1 MGSKNITGRSYVKA
15 DHDFWAD
22 MSFSVWEESTS
33 VENNTSRIKYEFY
46 ASQRTG
52 FSFTGTT
59 RNPAGRVVV
68 NINGRDV
75 DSANIGLMSYGTG
88 SCGKTGYVNVPHNAD
103 GTKEM
108 SFSIRMDEVT
118 GNYSGDT
125 WKYGSASVS
134 STLWLASIPRASSI
148 SVTSGSGTKPGA
160 GSINLSISRASSS
173 FTHTVIWEF
182 SGLTGTVGTGIGTS
196 CSFSVPLSFIEKHP
210 SSDNGIRFVCKT
222 YNNGTEIGSSSCAAT
237 IGHYLP
243 SSISNYTSNIIC
255 NGTNTIDVTISRGHS
270 SFVHDVEWIFGSH
283 KYKKTNQGTSSSY
296 APPTS
301 WLDAIPS
308 ANSGIGSVV
317 VTTYYKTTK
326 IGSVT
331 SPNFTLNV
339 PDYTPTLGSVTVDKI
354 QPDSMNTWDIF
365 VQNKSNAKFTFN
377 NAATSYYA
385 TIKQYTIEIDG
396 VTISSDTNIVR
407 TKRLP
412 TAGTVNYTAK
422 IYDSRNRSFSLTGSI
437 EVQALVIPKLI
448 SEDISR
454 YNGTAK
460 DDDGEQLYFNVS
472 FSYESY
478 NNLNSTT
485 NKIYIRPSV
494 ATDYTEYGTF
504 QNGTTLIISD
514 YTFSMTESYDIKIV
528 VIDTLGNKLEH
539 IFNLSVS
546 YAIIDISNTGNG
558 IGLLTMSKMDGYI
571 ELGGKVYA
579 YDDIIGKTSLKI
591 NSNQSTFISVS
602 VKDSKTPMFESG
614 SMGNFMQTLTL
625 TNDYASWFNNKA
637 LNTSYI
643 KLSQDGSDSSITVGN
658 SSSFSEL
665 SPTKLQTGYIIADS
679 CDSENGA
686 ILSTNADNEGWKC
699 VRLYRNG
706 YKVLYG
712 ISAGHNPAIEK
723 YTPTGTTWESRLEL
737 KHDCLQYYTVANPS
751 NPNNKVRL
759 DVTVADADNHGG
771 IRIGQH
777 TNYLKWLR
785 NSEEIQVRNDADNAY
800 SKITASAFVNGS
812 KKKFKENIEDV
823 NDDIINNIVMDNDI
837 KKYNLISEREEIER
851 IEQEA
856 EEQGIILDLDQ
867 LRINEKAGLIL
878 EDLTD
883 EAKQMLNPERTEG
896 IDIYAMISLLWRHNQ
911 IQQNKIDCLEAKLD
925 MLSYQINNI

>member
-33 VENNTSRIKYEFY
+33 VENNTSRIKYEFF

-68 NINGRDV
+68 NINGKDV

-88 SCGKTGYVNVPHNAD
+88 SCGKTGYVNVPHNSD

-118 GNYSGDT
+118 GNYAGDT
-125 WKYGSASVS
+125 WKYGAASVS

-160 GSINLSISRASSS
+160 GSIKLSISRASSS
-173 FTHTVIWEF
+173 FTHTVTW
-182 SGLTGTVGTGIGTS
+182 SYHDLTGTVGTGIGTS
-196 CSFSVPLSFIEKHP
+196 ATWDVPLSFIEKSP
-210 SSDNGIRFVCKT
+210 SADTWMTFICKT
-222 YNNGTEIGSSSCAAT
+222 YNGSTEIGSSSCTAN
-237 IGHYLP
+237 IGHYSP

-270 SFVHDVEWIFGSH
+270 SFVHDVEWFFGSH

-301 WLDAIPS
+301 WLDVISS

-354 QPDSMNTWDIF
+354 QPDSMRTWGIF

-396 VTISSDTNIVR
+396 MTISSNTNIVQ
-407 TKRLP
+407 TKQLS

-422 IYDSRNRSFSLTGSI
+422 IYDSRNRSVSLTGSI
-437 EVQALVIPKLI
+437 DVRALVIPKLV

-494 ATDYTEYGTF
+494 ATNFTEYGTF

-514 YTFSMTESYDIKIV
+514 YTFSMIESYDIKIV

-591 NSNQSTFISVS
+591 NSNQSTFISAS
-602 VKDSKTPMFESG
+602 VKDSKIPMFESG

-625 TNDYASWFNNKA
+625 TNDYANWNSDKP
-637 LNTSYI
+637 LSTSYI
-643 KLSQDGSDSSITVGN
+643 KLFQNGSDVSITVETNGSRSILTHDTLHSN
-658 SSSFSEL
+658 YVNVGGHITVS
-665 SPTKLQTGYIIADS
+665 G
-679 CDSENGA
+679 CDEKNGA
-686 ILSTNADNEGWKC
+686 ILSTNSDNQGWKSI
-699 VRLYRNG
+699 RLYRNNFRA
-706 YKVLYG
+706 LYG
-712 ISAGHNPAIEK
+712 ISANGSPCIERHRPNEEAFNTRFEINDTDINFWATDGPGFKAIIK
-723 YTPTGTTWESRLEL
+723 
-737 KHDCLQYYTVANPS
+737 
-751 NPNNKVRL
+751 
-759 DVTVADADNHGG
+759 DNDGHGG
-771 IRIGQH
+771 IRIGQR

-785 NSEEIQVRNDADNAY
+785 NNEEIQVRNNADNAY

-851 IEQEA
+851 LEQEA
-856 EEQGIILDLDQ
+856 EEQGIILDPDQ

-883 EAKQMLNPERTEG
+883 EAKLILNPERTEG
-896 IDIYAMISLLWRHNQ
+896 IDLYTMVSLLWRHNQ

-925 MLSYQINNI
+925 MLSYQINNL

>member
-33 VENNTSRIKYEFY
+33 VENNTSRIKYEFF

-59 RNPAGRVVV
+59 RNPAGRIVV
-68 NINGRDV
+68 NINGKDV
-75 DSANIGLMSYGTG
+75 DSANIGFISYGTG

-125 WKYGSASVS
+125 WKYGAASVS
-134 STLWLASIPRASSI
+134 STLWLATIPRASSI

-173 FTHTVIWEF
+173 FTHTVTWEF

-196 CSFSVPLSFIEKHP
+196 CSFSVPLNFIEKQP

-270 SFVHDVEWIFGSH
+270 SFVHDVEWFFGSH

-301 WLDAIPS
+301 WLDAISS

-354 QPDSMNTWDIF
+354 QPDSMRTWDIF

-377 NAATSYYA
+377 NAATSCYA
-385 TIKQYTIEIDG
+385 TIKQYTIEING
-396 VTISSDTNIVR
+396 MTISSDTNIVQ
-407 TKRLP
+407 TKQLS
-412 TAGTVNYTAK
+412 TAGTVTYTAK
-422 IYDSRNRSFSLTGSI
+422 IYDSRNRSVSLTGSI
-437 EVQALVIPKLI
+437 DVQALVIPKLI

-485 NKIYIRPSV
+485 NKIYIRPSI
-494 ATDYTEYGTF
+494 ATNFTEYGTF

-514 YTFSMTESYDIKIV
+514 YTFSMIESYDIKIV

-558 IGLLTMSKMDGYI
+558 IGLLTMSKIEGSI
-571 ELGGKVYA
+571 ELGGKLYA
-579 YDDIIGKTSLKI
+579 YEDIIGKTSLKI
-591 NSNQSTFISVS
+591 NSNQSIFISAS
-602 VKDSKTPMFESG
+602 VKDSKIPMFES
-614 SMGNFMQTLTL
+614 SSIGNFMQSLTL
-625 TNDYASWFNNKA
+625 ANDYTSWSTDKSIGG
-637 LNTSYI
+637 TYI
-643 KLSQDGSDSSITVGN
+643 KLWQNGTVSSITVGN
-658 SSSFSEL
+658 NSSNSKL
-665 SPTKLQTGYIIADS
+665 MPTNLQTGYVITNTSSRSD
-679 CDSENGA
+679 GA
-686 ILSTNADNEGWKC
+686 IISNNKDNKNWTC
-699 VRLYRNG
+699 FRLYRNG
-706 YKVLYG
+706 SQALFGINDGNPTIERWEPNANRFDTKIEVLG
-712 ISAGHNPAIEK
+712 RNLQFISSKGPAAVINI
-723 YTPTGTTWESRLEL
+723 
-737 KHDCLQYYTVANPS
+737 D
-751 NPNNKVRL
+751 
-759 DVTVADADNHGG
+759 DNSGHGG
-771 IRIGQH
+771 VKIGPS
-777 TNYLKWLR
+777 YLKWLR
-785 NSEEIQVRNDADNAY
+785 NSEEIQVRNNADNAY

-823 NDDIINNIVMDNDI
+823 NDDVINNIVMDNDI

-856 EEQGIILDLDQ
+856 EEQGIILDPDQ

-883 EAKQMLNPERTEG
+883 EAKLILNPERTEG
-896 IDIYAMISLLWRHNQ
+896 IDMYAMISLLWRHNQ

-925 MLSYQINNI
+925 MLVYQINNL

>member
-1 MGSKNITGRSYVKA
+1 MGSKNISGRSYVKA

-68 NINGRDV
+68 NINGKDV
-75 DSANIGLMSYGTG
+75 DSANIGLISYGTG

-125 WKYGSASVS
+125 WKYGAASVS
-134 STLWLASIPRASSI
+134 STLWLVWIPRASSI

-173 FTHTVIWEF
+173 FTHTVTWEF

-196 CSFSVPLSFIEKHP
+196 CSFSVPLSFIEKQP

-255 NGTNTIDVTISRGHS
+255 NGTNAIDVTISRGHS

-301 WLDAIPS
+301 WLDAISS

-354 QPDSMNTWDIF
+354 QPDGMNTWDIF

-377 NAATSYYA
+377 NAASSYYA
-385 TIKQYTIEIDG
+385 TIKQYSIEIDG
-396 VTISSDTNIVR
+396 MTISSDTNIVQ

-412 TAGTVNYTAK
+412 TAGTIKYTAK
-422 IYDSRNRSFSLTGSI
+422 IYDSRNRYVSLTGSI
-437 EVQALVIPKLI
+437 EVQALVIPKLV

-494 ATDYTEYGTF
+494 ATNFTEYGTF

-514 YTFSMTESYDIKIV
+514 YTFSMIESYDIKIV

-558 IGLLTMSKMDGYI
+558 IGLLTMSKIEGSI
-571 ELGGKVYA
+571 ELGGNLYA
-579 YDDIIGKTSLKI
+579 YEDIIGEKSIKI
-591 NSNQSTFISVS
+591 QPDKNSKI
-602 VKDSKTPMFESG
+602 PMFES
-614 SMGNFMQTLTL
+614 SSIGNFMQSLTL
-625 TNDYASWFNNKA
+625 ANDYTSWSTGKSIGG
-637 LNTSYI
+637 TYI
-643 KLSQDGSDSSITVGN
+643 KLWQNGTVSSITVGN
-658 SSSFSEL
+658 NSSNSKL
-665 SPTKLQTGYIIADS
+665 MPTNLQTGYVMTNTSSRSD
-679 CDSENGA
+679 GA
-686 ILSTNADNEGWKC
+686 IISNNKDNTNWTC
-699 VRLYRNG
+699 FRLYRNQSQALFGINDGNPTIERWKPNETRFNTKIELLENNFQYISSNG
-706 YKVLYG
+706 YAAVIK
-712 ISAGHNPAIEK
+712 INDS
-723 YTPTGTTWESRLEL
+723 
-737 KHDCLQYYTVANPS
+737 
-751 NPNNKVRL
+751 
-759 DVTVADADNHGG
+759 DNHGG
-771 IRIGQH
+771 IKIGNS
-777 TNYLKWLR
+777 TAYLKWLR
-785 NSEEIQVRNDADNAY
+785 NIEQIQVRNNADNAY
-800 SKITASAFVNGS
+800 VSIAAGGFVNGS
-812 KKKFKENIEDV
+812 KKKFKENIEDI
-823 NDDIINNIVMDNDI
+823 DDAIINNIVMDNDI
-837 KKYNLISEREEIER
+837 KKYNLISEREEVER
-851 IEQEA
+851 IEKEA
-856 EEQGIILDLDQ
+856 EDKGIILDPDQ
-867 LRINEKAGLIL
+867 LRVSEKAGLML
-878 EDLTD
+878 EDLTV
-883 EAKQMLNPERTEG
+883 EANNILHPERTEG
-896 IDIYAMISLLWRHNQ
+896 IDMYAMISLLWRHNQ

-925 MLSYQINNI
+925 MITYQINNL

>member
-1 MGSKNITGRSYVKA
+1 MGSKNISGRSYVKA

-59 RNPAGRVVV
+59 RNPAGRIVV

-75 DSANIGLMSYGTG
+75 DSANIGFISYGTG
-88 SCGKTGYVNVPHNAD
+88 SCGKTGYVDVPHNAD

-125 WKYGSASVS
+125 WKYGAASVS
-134 STLWLASIPRASSI
+134 STLWLATIPRASSI

-173 FTHTVIWEF
+173 FTHTVTWEF

-196 CSFSVPLSFIEKHP
+196 CSFSVPLSFIEKQP

-237 IGHYLP
+237 IGHYSP
-243 SSISNYTSNIIC
+243 SSIMNYTSNIIC
-255 NGTNTIDVTISRGHS
+255 DGTNAIDVTISRGHS

-301 WLDAIPS
+301 WLDVISS

-339 PDYTPTLGSVTVDKI
+339 PDYTPTLESVTIDKI
-354 QPDSMNTWDIF
+354 QPDGMNAWDIF

-377 NAATSYYA
+377 NAASSYYA
-385 TIKQYTIEIDG
+385 TIKLYSIEIDG
-396 VTISSDTNIVR
+396 MTISSDTNIVQ

-412 TAGTVNYTAK
+412 TAGTIKYTAK
-422 IYDSRNRSFSLTGSI
+422 IYDSRNRYVSLTGSI
-437 EVQALVIPKLI
+437 EVQALVIPKLV

-494 ATDYTEYGTF
+494 ATNFTEYGTF

-514 YTFSMTESYDIKIV
+514 YTFSMIESYDIKIV

-558 IGLLTMSKMDGYI
+558 IGLLTMSKIEGSI
-571 ELGGKVYA
+571 ELGGKLYA
-579 YDDIIGKTSLKI
+579 YEDIIGEKSIKI
-591 NSNQSTFISVS
+591 QPDKNSKI
-602 VKDSKTPMFESG
+602 PMFES
-614 SMGNFMQTLTL
+614 SSIGNFMQSLTL
-625 TNDYASWFNNKA
+625 ANDYTSWSTGKSIGG
-637 LNTSYI
+637 TYI
-643 KLSQDGSDSSITVGN
+643 KLWQNGTVSSITVGN
-658 SSSFSEL
+658 NSSNSKL
-665 SPTKLQTGYIIADS
+665 MPTNLQTGYVMTNTSSRSD
-679 CDSENGA
+679 GA
-686 ILSTNADNEGWKC
+686 IVSNNKDNTNWTC
-699 VRLYRNG
+699 FRLYRNQSQA
-706 YKVLYG
+706 LFG
-712 ISAGHNPAIEK
+712 INDGNPTIERWK
-723 YTPTGTTWESRLEL
+723 PNENRFNTKIELLENN
-737 KHDCLQYYTVANPS
+737 LQYISS
-751 NPNNKVRL
+751 NGYAAVIKIN
-759 DVTVADADNHGG
+759 DSDNHGG
-771 IRIGQH
+771 IKIGNS
-777 TNYLKWLR
+777 TAYLKWLR
-785 NSEEIQVRNDADNAY
+785 NIEQIQVRNNADNAY
-800 SKITASAFVNGS
+800 VSIAAGGFVNGS
-812 KKKFKENIEDV
+812 KKKFKENIEDI
-823 NDDIINNIVMDNDI
+823 DDAIINNIVMDNDI
-837 KKYNLISEREEIER
+837 KKYNLISEREEVER
-851 IEQEA
+851 IEKEA
-856 EEQGIILDLDQ
+856 EDKGIILDPDQ
-867 LRINEKAGLIL
+867 LRVSEKAGLML
-878 EDLTD
+878 EDLTV
-883 EAKQMLNPERTEG
+883 EANNILHPERTEG
-896 IDIYAMISLLWRHNQ
+896 IDMYAMISLLWRHNQ

-925 MLSYQINNI
+925 MITYQINNL

>member
-15 DHDFWAD
+15 DNDFWAD
-22 MSFSVWEESTS
+22 MSFSVWEESAS

-68 NINGRDV
+68 NINGSDV
-75 DSANIGLMSYGTG
+75 DSADIGFISYGTG

-125 WKYGSASVS
+125 WKYGAASVS
-134 STLWLASIPRASSI
+134 STLWLATIPRASSI

-173 FTHTVIWEF
+173 FTHTVTWEF

-196 CSFSVPLSFIEKHP
+196 CSFSVPLDFIEKQP
-210 SSDNGIRFVCKT
+210 SSDNGIRFICKT

-237 IGHYLP
+237 IGHYQP

-270 SFVHDVEWIFGSH
+270 SFVHDVEWVFGSH

-301 WLDAIPS
+301 WLDVISS

-339 PDYTPTLGSVTVDKI
+339 PNYTPTLESVTVDKI
-354 QPDSMNTWDIF
+354 QPDSMSTWDIF

-377 NAATSYYA
+377 NAASSYYA
-385 TIKQYTIEIDG
+385 TIKQYSIEIDG
-396 VTISSDTNIVR
+396 MTISSDTNIVQ

-412 TAGTVNYTAK
+412 TAGTIKYTAK
-422 IYDSRNRSFSLTGSI
+422 IYDSRNRSFLLTGSI
-437 EVQALVIPKLI
+437 EVQALVIPKLV

-472 FSYESY
+472 FSYETY

-494 ATDYTEYGTF
+494 ATNFTEYGTF

-514 YTFSMTESYDIKIV
+514 YTFSMIESYDIKIV

-558 IGLLTMSKMDGYI
+558 IGLLTMSKIEGSI
-571 ELGGKVYA
+571 ELGGNLYA
-579 YDDIIGKTSLKI
+579 YEDIIGEKSIKI
-591 NSNQSTFISVS
+591 QPDKNSKI
-602 VKDSKTPMFESG
+602 PMFES
-614 SMGNFMQTLTL
+614 SSIGNFMQSLTL
-625 TNDYASWFNNKA
+625 ANDYTSWSTGKSIGG
-637 LNTSYI
+637 TYI
-643 KLSQDGSDSSITVGN
+643 KLWQNGTVSSITVGN
-658 SSSFSEL
+658 NSSNSKL
-665 SPTKLQTGYIIADS
+665 MPTNLQTGYVMTNTSSRSD
-679 CDSENGA
+679 GA
-686 ILSTNADNEGWKC
+686 IISNNKDNTNWTC
-699 VRLYRNG
+699 FRLYRNG
-706 YKVLYG
+706 SQALFGINDGNPTIERWKPNETRFNTKIELLENNFQYISSNGYAAVIKVND
-712 ISAGHNPAIEK
+712 S
-723 YTPTGTTWESRLEL
+723 
-737 KHDCLQYYTVANPS
+737 
-751 NPNNKVRL
+751 
-759 DVTVADADNHGG
+759 DNHGG
-771 IRIGQH
+771 IKIGNS
-777 TNYLKWLR
+777 TAYLKWLR
-785 NSEEIQVRNDADNAY
+785 NIEQIQVRNNADNAY
-800 SKITASAFVNGS
+800 VSIAAGGFVNGS
-812 KKKFKENIEDV
+812 KKKFKENIEDI
-823 NDDIINNIVMDNDI
+823 DDAIINNIVMDNDI
-837 KKYNLISEREEIER
+837 KKYNLISEREEVER
-851 IEQEA
+851 IEKEA
-856 EEQGIILDLDQ
+856 EDKGIILDPDQ
-867 LRINEKAGLIL
+867 LRVSEKAGLML
-878 EDLTD
+878 EDLTV
-883 EAKQMLNPERTEG
+883 EANNILHPERTEG
-896 IDIYAMISLLWRHNQ
+896 IDMYAMISLLWRHNQ

-925 MLSYQINNI
+925 MLVYQINNL

>member
-1 MGSKNITGRSYVKA
+1 MGSKNISGRSYVKA

-52 FSFTGTT
+52 FSFTGTS

-68 NINGRDV
+68 NINGSDV
-75 DSANIGLMSYGTG
+75 DSANIGLISYGTG
-88 SCGKTGYVNVPHNAD
+88 DCYKQGYVNVPHNAD

-125 WKYGSASVS
+125 WKYGAASVS
-134 STLWLASIPRASSI
+134 STLWLATIPRASSI

-160 GSINLSISRASSS
+160 GSINLSISRASSA
-173 FTHTVIWEF
+173 FTHTVTW
-182 SGLTGTVGTGIGTS
+182 SYHDLTGTVGTGIGTS
-196 CSFSVPLSFIEKHP
+196 ATWDVPLSFIEKSP
-210 SSDNGIRFVCKT
+210 SADSWITFVCKT
-222 YNNGTEIGSSSCAAT
+222 YSNGTEIGSSSCTAN

-255 NGTNTIDVTISRGHS
+255 NGTNAIDVTISRGHS
-270 SFVHDVEWIFGSH
+270 SFVHDVEWVFGSH

-301 WLDAIPS
+301 WLDVISS

-339 PDYTPTLGSVTVDKI
+339 PDYTPTLGSITVDKI

-377 NAATSYYA
+377 NAKTSYYA
-385 TIKQYTIEIDG
+385 TIKQYSIEIDG
-396 VTISSDTNIVR
+396 MTISSNTNIVQ

-412 TAGTVNYTAK
+412 TAGAIKYTAK
-422 IYDSRNRSFSLTGSI
+422 IYDSRNRYVSLTGSI
-437 EVQALVIPKLI
+437 EVQALVIPKLV

-494 ATDYTEYGTF
+494 ATNFTEYGTF

-514 YTFSMTESYDIKIV
+514 YTFSMIESYDIKIV

-558 IGLLTMSKMDGYI
+558 IGLLTMSKIDGSI
-571 ELGGKVYA
+571 ELGGKLYA
-579 YDDIIGKTSLKI
+579 YEDIIGETSIKI
-591 NSNQSTFISVS
+591 QPDKNI
-602 VKDSKTPMFESG
+602 KMPMFES
-614 SMGNFMQTLTL
+614 SSIGNFMQSLTL
-625 TNDYASWFNNKA
+625 ANDYTSWSTGKSIGG
-637 LNTSYI
+637 TYI
-643 KLSQDGSDSSITVGN
+643 KLWQNGTVSSITVGN
-658 SSSFSEL
+658 NSSNSKL
-665 SPTKLQTGYIIADS
+665 MPTNLQTGYVMTNTSSRSD
-679 CDSENGA
+679 GA
-686 ILSTNADNEGWKC
+686 IISNNKDNKNWTC
-699 VRLYRNG
+699 FRLYRNG
-706 YKVLYG
+706 SQALFG
-712 ISAGHNPAIEK
+712 INEGNPTVEKWKPNANGFDTKIELLENNLQFISSKGYSAIIKIND
-723 YTPTGTTWESRLEL
+723 S
-737 KHDCLQYYTVANPS
+737 
-751 NPNNKVRL
+751 
-759 DVTVADADNHGG
+759 DNHGG
-771 IRIGQH
+771 IKIGNS
-777 TNYLKWLR
+777 TAYLKWLR
-785 NSEEIQVRNDADNAY
+785 NIEQIQVRNNADNAY
-800 SKITASAFVNGS
+800 VSIAAGGFVNGS
-812 KKKFKENIEDV
+812 KKKFKENIEDI
-823 NDDIINNIVMDNDI
+823 DDSIINNIVMDNDI
-837 KKYNLISEREEIER
+837 KKYNLISEREEVER
-851 IEQEA
+851 IEKEA
-856 EEQGIILDLDQ
+856 EDKGIILDPDQ
-867 LRINEKAGLIL
+867 LRVSEKAGLML
-878 EDLTD
+878 EDLTV
-883 EAKQMLNPERTEG
+883 EANNILHPERTEG
-896 IDIYAMISLLWRHNQ
+896 IDMYAMISLLWRHNQ

-925 MLSYQINNI
+925 MITYQINNL

>member
-1 MGSKNITGRSYVKA
+1 MGSKNISGRSYVKA

-68 NINGRDV
+68 NINGSDV
-75 DSANIGLMSYGTG
+75 DSADIGFISYGTG

-125 WKYGSASVS
+125 WKYGAASVS
-134 STLWLASIPRASSI
+134 STLWLATIPRASSI

-173 FTHTVIWEF
+173 FTHTVTWEF

-196 CSFSVPLSFIEKHP
+196 CSFSVPLSFIEKQP

-243 SSISNYTSNIIC
+243 SSITNYTSNIIC

-270 SFVHDVEWIFGSH
+270 SFVHDVEWVFGSH
-283 KYKKTNQGTSSSY
+283 KYKKTNQETSSSY

-301 WLDAIPS
+301 WLDAISS

-354 QPDSMNTWDIF
+354 QPDSMSTWDIF

-377 NAATSYYA
+377 NAKTSYYA
-385 TIKQYTIEIDG
+385 TIKQYSIEIDG
-396 VTISSDTNIVR
+396 MTISSDTNIVR

-412 TAGTVNYTAK
+412 TAGTIKYTAK
-422 IYDSRNRSFSLTGSI
+422 IYDSRNRYVSLTGSI
-437 EVQALVIPKLI
+437 EVQALVIPKLV

-494 ATDYTEYGTF
+494 ATNFTEYGTF

-514 YTFSMTESYDIKIV
+514 YTFSMIESYDIKIV

-558 IGLLTMSKMDGYI
+558 IGLLTMSKIDGSI
-571 ELGGKVYA
+571 ELGGNLYA
-579 YDDIIGKTSLKI
+579 YEDIIGEKSIKI
-591 NSNQSTFISVS
+591 QPDKNSKI
-602 VKDSKTPMFESG
+602 PMFES
-614 SMGNFMQTLTL
+614 SSIGNFMQSLTL
-625 TNDYASWFNNKA
+625 ANDYTSWSTGKSIGG
-637 LNTSYI
+637 TYI
-643 KLSQDGSDSSITVGN
+643 KLWQNGTVSSITVGN
-658 SSSFSEL
+658 SSSNSKL
-665 SPTKLQTGYIIADS
+665 MPTNLQTGYVTTISSSRSD
-679 CDSENGA
+679 GA
-686 ILSTNADNEGWKC
+686 IISNNKDNTNWTC
-699 VRLYRNG
+699 FRLYRNQSQALFGINDGNPTIERWKPNENRFNTKIELLENDFQYISSNG
-706 YKVLYG
+706 YAAVIK
-712 ISAGHNPAIEK
+712 INDS
-723 YTPTGTTWESRLEL
+723 
-737 KHDCLQYYTVANPS
+737 
-751 NPNNKVRL
+751 
-759 DVTVADADNHGG
+759 DNHGG
-771 IRIGQH
+771 IKIGNS
-777 TNYLKWLR
+777 TAYLKWLR
-785 NSEEIQVRNDADNAY
+785 NIEQIQVRNNADNAY
-800 SKITASAFVNGS
+800 VSIAAGGFVNGS
-812 KKKFKENIEDV
+812 KKKFKENIEDI
-823 NDDIINNIVMDNDI
+823 DDTIINNIVMDNDI
-837 KKYNLISEREEIER
+837 KKYNLISEREEVER
-851 IEQEA
+851 IEKEA
-856 EEQGIILDLDQ
+856 EDKGIILDPDQ
-867 LRINEKAGLIL
+867 LRVSEKAGLML
-878 EDLTD
+878 EDLTV
-883 EAKQMLNPERTEG
+883 EANNILHPERTEG
-896 IDIYAMISLLWRHNQ
+896 IDMYAMISLLWRHNQ

-925 MLSYQINNI
+925 MITYQINNL

>member
-1 MGSKNITGRSYVKA
+1 MGSKNISGRSYVKA

-68 NINGRDV
+68 NINGKDV
-75 DSANIGLMSYGTG
+75 DSADIGFISYGTG

-125 WKYGSASVS
+125 WKYGAASVS
-134 STLWLASIPRASSI
+134 STLWLATIPRASSI

-173 FTHTVIWEF
+173 FTHTVTWEF

-196 CSFSVPLSFIEKHP
+196 CSFSVPLDFIEKQP

-243 SSISNYTSNIIC
+243 SSITNYTSNIIC
-255 NGTNTIDVTISRGHS
+255 DGTNAIDVSISRGHS
-270 SFVHDVEWIFGSH
+270 SFIHDVEWIFGSH

-301 WLDAIPS
+301 WLDVISS

-339 PDYTPTLGSVTVDKI
+339 PDYTPTLESVTVDKL
-354 QPDSMNTWDIF
+354 QPDSMSTWDIF

-377 NAATSYYA
+377 NAASSYYA
-385 TIKQYTIEIDG
+385 TIKQYSIEIDG
-396 VTISSDTNIVR
+396 MTISSDTNIVQ
-407 TKRLP
+407 TKRLS
-412 TAGTVNYTAK
+412 TAGTIKYTAK
-422 IYDSRNRSFSLTGSI
+422 IYDSRNRYVSLTGSI
-437 EVQALVIPKLI
+437 EVQALVIPKLV

-472 FSYESY
+472 FSYETY

-494 ATDYTEYGTF
+494 ATNFTEYGTF
-504 QNGTTLIISD
+504 QNGITLIISD
-514 YTFSMTESYDIKIV
+514 YTFSMIESYDIKIV

-558 IGLLTMSKMDGYI
+558 IGLLTMSKIEGSI
-571 ELGGKVYA
+571 ELGGNLYA
-579 YDDIIGKTSLKI
+579 YEDIIGEKSIKI
-591 NSNQSTFISVS
+591 QPDKNSKI
-602 VKDSKTPMFESG
+602 PMLES
-614 SMGNFMQTLTL
+614 SSIGNFMQSLTL
-625 TNDYASWFNNKA
+625 ANDYTSWSTGKSIGG
-637 LNTSYI
+637 TYI
-643 KLSQDGSDSSITVGN
+643 KLWQNGTVSSITVGN
-658 SSSFSEL
+658 NSSNSKL
-665 SPTKLQTGYIIADS
+665 MPTNLQTGYVMTNTSSRSD
-679 CDSENGA
+679 GA
-686 ILSTNADNEGWKC
+686 IISNNKDNTNWTC
-699 VRLYRNG
+699 FRLYRNQSQALFGINDGNPTIERWKPNETRFNTKIELLENNFQYISSNG
-706 YKVLYG
+706 YAAVIKVND
-712 ISAGHNPAIEK
+712 S
-723 YTPTGTTWESRLEL
+723 
-737 KHDCLQYYTVANPS
+737 
-751 NPNNKVRL
+751 
-759 DVTVADADNHGG
+759 DNHGG
-771 IRIGQH
+771 IKIGNS
-777 TNYLKWLR
+777 TAYLKWLR
-785 NSEEIQVRNDADNAY
+785 NIEQIQVRNNADNAY
-800 SKITASAFVNGS
+800 VSIAAGGFVNGS
-812 KKKFKENIEDV
+812 KKKFKENIEDI
-823 NDDIINNIVMDNDI
+823 DDAIINNIVMDNDI
-837 KKYNLISEREEIER
+837 KKYNLISEREEVER
-851 IEQEA
+851 IEKEA
-856 EEQGIILDLDQ
+856 EDKGIILDPDQ
-867 LRINEKAGLIL
+867 LRVSEKAGLML
-878 EDLTD
+878 EDLTV
-883 EAKQMLNPERTEG
+883 EANNILHPERTEG
-896 IDIYAMISLLWRHNQ
+896 IDMYAMISLLWRHNQ

-925 MLSYQINNI
+925 MITYQINNL

>member
-1 MGSKNITGRSYVKA
+1 MGSKNISGRSYVKA

-68 NINGRDV
+68 NINGSDV
-75 DSANIGLMSYGTG
+75 DSANIGLISYGTG
-88 SCGKTGYVNVPHNAD
+88 ECYKQGYVTVPHNSD

-125 WKYGSASVS
+125 WKYGAASVS
-134 STLWLASIPRASSI
+134 STLWLTTIPRASSI

-160 GSINLSISRASSS
+160 GSINLSISRASSA
-173 FTHTVIWEF
+173 FTHTVTW
-182 SGLTGTVGTGIGTS
+182 SYHDLTGTVGTGIGTS
-196 CSFSVPLSFIEKHP
+196 VTWDVPLSFIEKSP
-210 SSDNGIRFVCKT
+210 SADSWITFICKT
-222 YNNGTEIGSSSCAAT
+222 YSNGTEIGSSSCTAN

-301 WLDAIPS
+301 WLDVISS

-339 PDYTPTLGSVTVDKI
+339 PDYTPTLESVTVDKL
-354 QPDSMNTWDIF
+354 QPDSMSTWGIF

-377 NAATSYYA
+377 NATSSYYA
-385 TIKQYTIEIDG
+385 TIKLYSIEIDG
-396 VTISSDTNIVR
+396 MTISSDTNIVQ

-412 TAGTVNYTAK
+412 TAGTIKYTAK
-422 IYDSRNRSFSLTGSI
+422 IYDSRNRYVSLTGSI
-437 EVQALVIPKLI
+437 EVQALVIPKLV

-494 ATDYTEYGTF
+494 ATNFTEYGTF

-514 YTFSMTESYDIKIV
+514 YTFSMIESYDIKIV

-558 IGLLTMSKMDGYI
+558 IGLLTMSKIEGSI
-571 ELGGKVYA
+571 ELGGKLYA
-579 YDDIIGKTSLKI
+579 YEDMIGEKSIKI
-591 NSNQSTFISVS
+591 QPDKNSKI
-602 VKDSKTPMFESG
+602 PMFES
-614 SMGNFMQTLTL
+614 SSIGNFMQSLTL
-625 TNDYASWFNNKA
+625 ANDYTSWSTGKSIGG
-637 LNTSYI
+637 TYI
-643 KLSQDGSDSSITVGN
+643 KLWQNGTVSSITVGN
-658 SSSFSEL
+658 SSSNSKL
-665 SPTKLQTGYIIADS
+665 MPTNLQTGYVMTNTSSRSD
-679 CDSENGA
+679 GA
-686 ILSTNADNEGWKC
+686 IISNNKDNKNWTC
-699 VRLYRNG
+699 FRLYRNG
-706 YKVLYG
+706 SQALFG
-712 ISAGHNPAIEK
+712 INEGNPTVEKWKPNANRFDTKIEL
-723 YTPTGTTWESRLEL
+723 LENN
-737 KHDCLQYYTVANPS
+737 LQYISS
-751 NPNNKVRL
+751 NGYSAI
-759 DVTVADADNHGG
+759 VTINDSSGNGG
-771 IRIGQH
+771 IKIGNS
-777 TNYLKWLR
+777 TVYLKWLR
-785 NSEEIQVRNDADNAY
+785 NSEEIQVRNNADTAY

-823 NDDIINNIVMDNDI
+823 NDDVINNIVMDNDI

-851 IEQEA
+851 LEQEA
-856 EEQGIILDLDQ
+856 EEQGIILDPDQ

-883 EAKQMLNPERTEG
+883 EAKLILNPERTEG
-896 IDIYAMISLLWRHNQ
+896 IDLYTMISLLWRHNQ

-925 MLSYQINNI
+925 MLSYQINIL

>member
-1 MGSKNITGRSYVKA
+1 MGSKNISGRSYVKA

-68 NINGRDV
+68 NINGKDV
-75 DSANIGLMSYGTG
+75 DSADIGFISYGTG

-125 WKYGSASVS
+125 WKYGAASVS
-134 STLWLASIPRASSI
+134 STLWLATIPRASSI

-173 FTHTVIWEF
+173 FTHTVTWEF

-196 CSFSVPLSFIEKHP
+196 CSFSVPLDFIEKQP

-255 NGTNTIDVTISRGHS
+255 NGTNAIDVTISRGHS

-301 WLDAIPS
+301 WLDVISS

-339 PDYTPTLGSVTVDKI
+339 PDYTPTLESITVDKL
-354 QPDSMNTWDIF
+354 QPDSMSTWDIF

-377 NAATSYYA
+377 NATSSYYA
-385 TIKQYTIEIDG
+385 TIKQYSIEIDG
-396 VTISSDTNIVR
+396 MTISSDTNIVQ

-412 TAGTVNYTAK
+412 TAGTIKYTAK
-422 IYDSRNRSFSLTGSI
+422 IYDSRNRYVSLTGSI
-437 EVQALVIPKLI
+437 EVQALVIPKLV

-472 FSYESY
+472 FSYETY

-494 ATDYTEYGTF
+494 ATNFTEYGTF

-514 YTFSMTESYDIKIV
+514 YTFSMIESYDIKIV

-558 IGLLTMSKMDGYI
+558 IGLLTMSKIEGSI
-571 ELGGKVYA
+571 ELGGKLYA
-579 YDDIIGKTSLKI
+579 YEDMIGEKSIKI
-591 NSNQSTFISVS
+591 QPDKNSKIPT
-602 VKDSKTPMFESG
+602 FES
-614 SMGNFMQTLTL
+614 SSIGNFMQTLTL
-625 TNDYASWFNNKA
+625 ANDYTSWSTGKSIGG
-637 LNTSYI
+637 TYI
-643 KLSQDGSDSSITVGN
+643 KLWQNGTTSSITVGN
-658 SSSFSEL
+658 NSSNSRL
-665 SPTKLQTGYIIADS
+665 LPTNLQTGYVMTNTSSRSD
-679 CDSENGA
+679 GA
-686 ILSTNADNEGWKC
+686 IISNNKDNTNWTC
-699 VRLYRNG
+699 FRLYRNG
-706 YKVLYG
+706 SQALFGINDGNPTIERWKPNETRFNTKIELLENNFQYISSNGYAAVIKVND
-712 ISAGHNPAIEK
+712 S
-723 YTPTGTTWESRLEL
+723 
-737 KHDCLQYYTVANPS
+737 
-751 NPNNKVRL
+751 
-759 DVTVADADNHGG
+759 DNHGG
-771 IRIGQH
+771 IKIGNS
-777 TNYLKWLR
+777 TAYLKWLR
-785 NSEEIQVRNDADNAY
+785 NIEQIQVRNNADNAY
-800 SKITASAFVNGS
+800 VSIAAGGFVNGS
-812 KKKFKENIEDV
+812 KKKFKENIEDI
-823 NDDIINNIVMDNDI
+823 DDAIINNIVMDNDI
-837 KKYNLISEREEIER
+837 KKYNLISEREEVER
-851 IEQEA
+851 IEKEA
-856 EEQGIILDLDQ
+856 EDKGIILDPDQ
-867 LRINEKAGLIL
+867 LRVSEKAGLML
-878 EDLTD
+878 EDLTV
-883 EAKQMLNPERTEG
+883 EANNILHPERTEG
-896 IDIYAMISLLWRHNQ
+896 IDMYVMISLLWRHNQ

-925 MLSYQINNI
+925 MITYQINNL

>member
-1 MGSKNITGRSYVKA
+1 MGSKNISGRSYVKA

-68 NINGRDV
+68 NINGSDV
-75 DSANIGLMSYGTG
+75 DSANIGLISYGTG
-88 SCGKTGYVNVPHNAD
+88 DCYKQGYVNVPHNAD

-125 WKYGSASVS
+125 WKYGAASVS
-134 STLWLASIPRASSI
+134 STLWLATIPRASSI
-148 SVTSGSGTKPGA
+148 SVTSGSGTKPGG
-160 GSINLSISRASSS
+160 GSINLSISRASSA
-173 FTHTVIWEF
+173 FTHTVTW
-182 SGLTGTVGTGIGTS
+182 SYHDLTGTVGTGIGTGATWD
-196 CSFSVPLSFIEKHP
+196 VPLSFIEKSP
-210 SSDNGIRFVCKT
+210 SADSWITFVCKT
-222 YNNGTEIGSSSCAAT
+222 YSNGTEIGSSSCTAT

-243 SSISNYTSNIIC
+243 SSITNYTSNIIC
-255 NGTNTIDVTISRGHS
+255 DGTNTIDVTISRGHS
-270 SFVHDVEWIFGSH
+270 SFIHDVEWVFGSH

-301 WLDAIPS
+301 WLDVISS

-339 PDYTPTLGSVTVDKI
+339 PDYTPTLGSVTVDKL
-354 QPDSMNTWDIF
+354 QPDSMSTWDIF

-377 NAATSYYA
+377 NAKTSYYA
-385 TIKQYTIEIDG
+385 TIKQYSIEIDG
-396 VTISSDTNIVR
+396 VTLSSDTNIVQ

-412 TAGTVNYTAK
+412 KAGTIKYTAK
-422 IYDSRNRSFSLTGSI
+422 IYDSRNRYVSLTGSI
-437 EVQALVIPKLI
+437 EVQALVIPKLV

-494 ATDYTEYGTF
+494 ATNFTEYGTF

-514 YTFSMTESYDIKIV
+514 YTFSMIESYDIKIV

-558 IGLLTMSKMDGYI
+558 IGLLTMSKIDGSI
-571 ELGGKVYA
+571 ELGGKLYA
-579 YDDIIGKTSLKI
+579 YEDIIGETSIKI
-591 NSNQSTFISVS
+591 QPDKNI
-602 VKDSKTPMFESG
+602 KMPMFES
-614 SMGNFMQTLTL
+614 SSIGNFMQSLTL
-625 TNDYASWFNNKA
+625 ANDYTSWSTGKSIGG
-637 LNTSYI
+637 TYI
-643 KLSQDGSDSSITVGN
+643 KLWQNGTVSSITVGN
-658 SSSFSEL
+658 NSSNSKL
-665 SPTKLQTGYIIADS
+665 MPTNLQTGYVTTISSSRSD
-679 CDSENGA
+679 GA
-686 ILSTNADNEGWKC
+686 IISNNKDNKNWTC
-699 VRLYRNG
+699 FRLYRNG
-706 YKVLYG
+706 SQALFG
-712 ISAGHNPAIEK
+712 INEGNPTVEKWKPNANSFDTKIELLENNLQFISSKGYSAIININD
-723 YTPTGTTWESRLEL
+723 S
-737 KHDCLQYYTVANPS
+737 
-751 NPNNKVRL
+751 
-759 DVTVADADNHGG
+759 DNHGG
-771 IRIGQH
+771 IKIGNS
-777 TNYLKWLR
+777 TAYLKWLR
-785 NSEEIQVRNDADNAY
+785 NIEQIQVRNNADNAY
-800 SKITASAFVNGS
+800 VSIAAGGFVNGS
-812 KKKFKENIEDV
+812 KKKFKENIEDI
-823 NDDIINNIVMDNDI
+823 DDAIINNIVMDNDI
-837 KKYNLISEREEIER
+837 KKYNLISEREEVER
-851 IEQEA
+851 IEKEA
-856 EEQGIILDLDQ
+856 EDKGIILDPDQ
-867 LRINEKAGLIL
+867 LRVSEKAGLML
-878 EDLTD
+878 EDLTV
-883 EAKQMLNPERTEG
+883 EANNILHPERTEG
-896 IDIYAMISLLWRHNQ
+896 IDMYAMISLLWRHNQ
-911 IQQNKIDCLEAKLD
+911 IQQNKINCLEAKLD
-925 MLSYQINNI
+925 MITYQINNL

>member
-1 MGSKNITGRSYVKA
+1 MGSKNISGRSYVKA

-68 NINGRDV
+68 NINGKDV
-75 DSANIGLMSYGTG
+75 DSANIGLISYGTG

-125 WKYGSASVS
+125 WKYGAASVS
-134 STLWLASIPRASSI
+134 STLWLATIPRASSI

-173 FTHTVIWEF
+173 FTHTVTWEF

-196 CSFSVPLSFIEKHP
+196 CSFSVPLSFIEKQP

-255 NGTNTIDVTISRGHS
+255 NGTNAIDVTISRGHS

-301 WLDAIPS
+301 WLDAISS

-354 QPDSMNTWDIF
+354 QPDGMNTWDIF

-377 NAATSYYA
+377 NAASSYYA
-385 TIKQYTIEIDG
+385 TIKQYSIEIDG
-396 VTISSDTNIVR
+396 MTISSDTNIVQ

-412 TAGTVNYTAK
+412 TAGTIKYTAK
-422 IYDSRNRSFSLTGSI
+422 IYDSRNRYVSLTGSI
-437 EVQALVIPKLI
+437 EVQALVIPKLV

-494 ATDYTEYGTF
+494 ATNFTEYGTF

-514 YTFSMTESYDIKIV
+514 YTFSMIESYDIKIV

-558 IGLLTMSKMDGYI
+558 IGLLTMSKIEGSI
-571 ELGGKVYA
+571 ELGGNLYA
-579 YDDIIGKTSLKI
+579 YEDIIGEKSIKI
-591 NSNQSTFISVS
+591 QPDKNSKI
-602 VKDSKTPMFESG
+602 PMFES
-614 SMGNFMQTLTL
+614 SSIGNFMQSLTL
-625 TNDYASWFNNKA
+625 ANDYTSWSTGKSIGG
-637 LNTSYI
+637 TYI
-643 KLSQDGSDSSITVGN
+643 KLWQNGTVSSITVGN
-658 SSSFSEL
+658 NSSNSKL
-665 SPTKLQTGYIIADS
+665 MPTNLQTGYVMTNTSSRSD
-679 CDSENGA
+679 GA
-686 ILSTNADNEGWKC
+686 IISNNKDNTNWTC
-699 VRLYRNG
+699 FRLYRNQSQALFGINDGNPTIERWKPNETRFNTKIELLENNFQYISSNG
-706 YKVLYG
+706 YAAVIK
-712 ISAGHNPAIEK
+712 INDS
-723 YTPTGTTWESRLEL
+723 
-737 KHDCLQYYTVANPS
+737 
-751 NPNNKVRL
+751 
-759 DVTVADADNHGG
+759 DNHGG
-771 IRIGQH
+771 IKIGNS
-777 TNYLKWLR
+777 TAYLKWLR
-785 NSEEIQVRNDADNAY
+785 NIEQIQVRNNADNAY
-800 SKITASAFVNGS
+800 VSIAAGGFVNGS
-812 KKKFKENIEDV
+812 KKKFKENIEDI
-823 NDDIINNIVMDNDI
+823 DDAIINNIVMDNDI
-837 KKYNLISEREEIER
+837 KKYNLISEREEVER
-851 IEQEA
+851 IEKEA
-856 EEQGIILDLDQ
+856 EDKGIILDPDQ
-867 LRINEKAGLIL
+867 LRVSEKAGLML
-878 EDLTD
+878 EDLTV
-883 EAKQMLNPERTEG
+883 EANNILHPERTEG
-896 IDIYAMISLLWRHNQ
+896 IDMYAMISLLWRHNQ

-925 MLSYQINNI
+925 MITYQINNL

>member
-1 MGSKNITGRSYVKA
+1 MGSKNISGRSYVKA

-22 MSFSVWEESTS
+22 LSFSVYEESTS
-33 VENNTSRIKYEFY
+33 TENNTSRVKYEFY
-46 ASQRTG
+46 ACQRTG

-68 NINGRDV
+68 NINGSDV
-75 DSANIGLMSYGTG
+75 DSANIGLINYGTG
-88 SCGKTGYVNVPHNAD
+88 ECYKQGYVTVPHNSD

-108 SFSIRMDEVT
+108 SFSIRMDEVA
-118 GNYSGDT
+118 GNFSGDT
-125 WKYGSASVS
+125 WKYGATSVS

-148 SVTSGSGTKPGA
+148 SVTSGSGTKPGG
-160 GSINLSISRASSS
+160 GSIKLSISRASSA
-173 FTHTVIWEF
+173 FTHTVTW
-182 SGLTGTVGTGIGTS
+182 SYHDLTGTVGTGIGTS
-196 CSFSVPLSFIEKHP
+196 ATWDVPLSFIEKSP
-210 SSDNGIRFVCKT
+210 SADTWITFVCKT
-222 YNNGTEIGSSSCAAT
+222 YSNGTEIGSSSCTAN

-270 SFVHDVEWIFGSH
+270 SFVHDVEWVFGSH

-301 WLDAIPS
+301 WLDVISS

-339 PDYTPTLGSVTVDKI
+339 PNYTPTLESVTVDKI
-354 QPDSMNTWDIF
+354 QPDSMSTWDIF

-377 NAATSYYA
+377 NAASSYYA
-385 TIKQYTIEIDG
+385 TIKQYSIEIDG
-396 VTISSDTNIVR
+396 MTISSDTNIVQ

-412 TAGTVNYTAK
+412 TAGTIKYTAK
-422 IYDSRNRSFSLTGSI
+422 IYDSRNRYVSLTGSI
-437 EVQALVIPKLI
+437 EVQALVIPKLV

-494 ATDYTEYGTF
+494 ATNFTEYGTF

-514 YTFSMTESYDIKIV
+514 YTFSMIESYDIKIV

-591 NSNQSTFISVS
+591 NSNQSTFISAS

-625 TNDYASWFNNKA
+625 TNDYTSWSTGKSIGG
-637 LNTSYI
+637 SYI
-643 KLSQDGSDSSITVGN
+643 KLFQNGTVSSITVGN
-658 SSSFSEL
+658 NSSNSKL
-665 SPTKLQTGYIIADS
+665 MPTNLQTGYVTTISSSRSD
-679 CDSENGA
+679 GA
-686 ILSTNADNEGWKC
+686 IISNNKDNKNWTC
-699 VRLYRNG
+699 FRLYRNG
-706 YKVLYG
+706 SQALFGINDGNPTIERWEPNANRFDTKIEVLG
-712 ISAGHNPAIEK
+712 RNLQFISSKGPAAVINI
-723 YTPTGTTWESRLEL
+723 
-737 KHDCLQYYTVANPS
+737 D
-751 NPNNKVRL
+751 
-759 DVTVADADNHGG
+759 DNSGHGG
-771 IRIGQH
+771 VKIGPS
-777 TNYLKWLR
+777 YLKWLR
-785 NSEEIQVRNDADNAY
+785 NSEEIQVRNNADNAY

-823 NDDIINNIVMDNDI
+823 NDDVINNIVMDNDI

-856 EEQGIILDLDQ
+856 EEQGIILDPDQ

-896 IDIYAMISLLWRHNQ
+896 VDLYTMVSLLWRHNQ

-925 MLSYQINNI
+925 MLVYQINNL

>member
-1 MGSKNITGRSYVKA
+1 MGSKNISGRSYVKA

-68 NINGRDV
+68 NINGSDV
-75 DSANIGLMSYGTG
+75 DSANIGFISYGTG

-125 WKYGSASVS
+125 WKYGAASVS
-134 STLWLASIPRASSI
+134 STLWLATIPRASSI

-173 FTHTVIWEF
+173 FTHTVTWEF
-182 SGLTGTVGTGIGTS
+182 CGSTGTVGTGIGTS
-196 CSFSVPLSFIEKHP
+196 CSFSVPLDFIEKMP

-301 WLDAIPS
+301 WLDVISS

-354 QPDSMNTWDIF
+354 QPDSMSTWDIF

-377 NAATSYYA
+377 NATSSYYA
-385 TIKQYTIEIDG
+385 TIKLYSIEIDG
-396 VTISSDTNIVR
+396 MTISSDTNIVR

-412 TAGTVNYTAK
+412 TAGTIKYTAK
-422 IYDSRNRSFSLTGSI
+422 IYDSRNRYVSLTGSI
-437 EVQALVIPKLI
+437 EVQALVIPKLV

-494 ATDYTEYGTF
+494 ATNFTEYGTF

-514 YTFSMTESYDIKIV
+514 YTFSMIESYDIKIV

-558 IGLLTMSKMDGYI
+558 IGLLTMSKIEGSI
-571 ELGGKVYA
+571 ELGGKLYA
-579 YDDIIGKTSLKI
+579 YEDMIGEKSIKI
-591 NSNQSTFISVS
+591 QPDKNSKI
-602 VKDSKTPMFESG
+602 PMFES
-614 SMGNFMQTLTL
+614 SSIGNFMQSLIL
-625 TNDYASWFNNKA
+625 ANDYTSWSTGKSIGG
-637 LNTSYI
+637 TYI
-643 KLSQDGSDSSITVGN
+643 KLWQNGTVSSITVGN
-658 SSSFSEL
+658 NSSNSKL
-665 SPTKLQTGYIIADS
+665 MPTNLQTGYVITNTSSRSD
-679 CDSENGA
+679 GA
-686 ILSTNADNEGWKC
+686 IISNNEDNTNWTC
-699 VRLYRNG
+699 FRLYRNQSQALFGINGGNPTIERWKPNENRFNTKIELLENDFQYISSNG
-706 YKVLYG
+706 YAAVIKVND
-712 ISAGHNPAIEK
+712 S
-723 YTPTGTTWESRLEL
+723 
-737 KHDCLQYYTVANPS
+737 
-751 NPNNKVRL
+751 
-759 DVTVADADNHGG
+759 DNHGG
-771 IRIGQH
+771 IKIGNS
-777 TNYLKWLR
+777 TAYLKWLR
-785 NSEEIQVRNDADNAY
+785 NIEQIQVRNNADNAY
-800 SKITASAFVNGS
+800 VSIAAGGFVNGS
-812 KKKFKENIEDV
+812 KKKFKENIEDI
-823 NDDIINNIVMDNDI
+823 DDTIINSIVMDNDI
-837 KKYNLISEREEIER
+837 KKYNLISEREEVER
-851 IEQEA
+851 IEKEA
-856 EEQGIILDLDQ
+856 EDKGIILDPDQ
-867 LRINEKAGLIL
+867 LRVSEKAGLML
-878 EDLTD
+878 EDLTV
-883 EAKQMLNPERTEG
+883 EANNILHPERTEG
-896 IDIYAMISLLWRHNQ
+896 IDMYAMISLLWRHNQ

-925 MLSYQINNI
+925 MLSYQINNL

>member
-1 MGSKNITGRSYVKA
+1 MGSKNISGRSYVKA

-68 NINGRDV
+68 NINGSDV
-75 DSANIGLMSYGTG
+75 DSANIGFISYGTG
-88 SCGKTGYVNVPHNAD
+88 ECYKQGYVNVPHNAD

-125 WKYGSASVS
+125 WKYGAASVS
-134 STLWLASIPRASSI
+134 STLWLATIPRASSI

-160 GSINLSISRASSS
+160 GSINLSISRASSA
-173 FTHTVIWEF
+173 FTHTVTW
-182 SGLTGTVGTGIGTS
+182 SYHDLTGTVGTGIGTGATWD
-196 CSFSVPLSFIEKHP
+196 VPLSFIEKSP
-210 SSDNGIRFVCKT
+210 SADSWITFVCKT
-222 YNNGTEIGSSSCAAT
+222 YSNGTEIGSSSCTAN

-255 NGTNTIDVTISRGHS
+255 NGTNAIDVTISRGHS
-270 SFVHDVEWIFGSH
+270 SFVHDVEWVFGSH

-301 WLDAIPS
+301 WLDVISS

-339 PDYTPTLGSVTVDKI
+339 PDYTPTLESVTVDKL
-354 QPDSMNTWDIF
+354 QPDSMSTWGIF

-377 NAATSYYA
+377 NATSSYYA
-385 TIKQYTIEIDG
+385 TIKLYSIEIDG
-396 VTISSDTNIVR
+396 MTISSDTNIVQ

-412 TAGTVNYTAK
+412 TAGTIKYTAK
-422 IYDSRNRSFSLTGSI
+422 IYDSRNRYVSLTGSI
-437 EVQALVIPKLI
+437 EVQALVIPKLV

-494 ATDYTEYGTF
+494 ATNFTEYGTF

-514 YTFSMTESYDIKIV
+514 YTFSMIESYDIKIV

-558 IGLLTMSKMDGYI
+558 IGLLTMSKIEGSI
-571 ELGGKVYA
+571 ELGGKLYA
-579 YDDIIGKTSLKI
+579 YEDMIGEKSIKI
-591 NSNQSTFISVS
+591 QPDKNI
-602 VKDSKTPMFESG
+602 KMPMFES
-614 SMGNFMQTLTL
+614 SSIGNFMQSLTL
-625 TNDYASWFNNKA
+625 ANDYTSWSTGKSIGG
-637 LNTSYI
+637 TYI
-643 KLSQDGSDSSITVGN
+643 KLWQNGTVSSITVGN
-658 SSSFSEL
+658 NSSNSKL
-665 SPTKLQTGYIIADS
+665 MPTNLQTGYVTTISSSRSD
-679 CDSENGA
+679 GA
-686 ILSTNADNEGWKC
+686 IISNNKDNKNWTC
-699 VRLYRNG
+699 FRLYRNG
-706 YKVLYG
+706 SQALFG
-712 ISAGHNPAIEK
+712 INDGNPTVEKWKPNANGFDTKIELLENDLQFISSKGYSAVIKIND
-723 YTPTGTTWESRLEL
+723 S
-737 KHDCLQYYTVANPS
+737 
-751 NPNNKVRL
+751 
-759 DVTVADADNHGG
+759 DNHGG
-771 IRIGQH
+771 IKIGNS
-777 TNYLKWLR
+777 TAYLKWLR
-785 NSEEIQVRNDADNAY
+785 NIEQIQVRNNADNAY
-800 SKITASAFVNGS
+800 VSIAAGGFVNGS
-812 KKKFKENIEDV
+812 KKKFKENIEDI
-823 NDDIINNIVMDNDI
+823 DDAIINNIVMDNDI
-837 KKYNLISEREEIER
+837 KKYNLISEREEVER
-851 IEQEA
+851 IEKEA
-856 EEQGIILDLDQ
+856 EDKGIILDPDQ
-867 LRINEKAGLIL
+867 LRVSEKAGLML
-878 EDLTD
+878 EDLTV
-883 EAKQMLNPERTEG
+883 EANNILHPERTEG
-896 IDIYAMISLLWRHNQ
+896 IDMYAMISLLWRHNQ
-911 IQQNKIDCLEAKLD
+911 IQQNKINCLEAKLD
-925 MLSYQINNI
+925 MLSYQINIL

>member
-1 MGSKNITGRSYVKA
+1 MGSKNISGRSYVKA

-68 NINGRDV
+68 NINGSDV
-75 DSANIGLMSYGTG
+75 DSANIGLISYGTG

-125 WKYGSASVS
+125 WKYGAASVS

-173 FTHTVIWEF
+173 FTHTVTWEF

-196 CSFSVPLSFIEKHP
+196 CSFSVPLSFIEKQP

-222 YNNGTEIGSSSCAAT
+222 YNNSTEIGSSSCAAT

-255 NGTNTIDVTISRGHS
+255 NGTNAIDVTISRGHS
-270 SFVHDVEWIFGSH
+270 SFVHDVEWVFGSH
-283 KYKKTNQGTSSSY
+283 NYKKTNQETSSSY

-301 WLDAIPS
+301 WLDAISS

-339 PDYTPTLGSVTVDKI
+339 PDYTPTLESVTVDKI
-354 QPDSMNTWDIF
+354 QPVSMSTWDIF

-377 NAATSYYA
+377 NATSSYYA

-396 VTISSDTNIVR
+396 MTISSDTNIVR

-412 TAGTVNYTAK
+412 TAGTITYTAK

-437 EVQALVIPKLI
+437 EVQALVIPKLV

-472 FSYESY
+472 FSYETY

-514 YTFSMTESYDIKIV
+514 YTFSMIESYDIKIV

-558 IGLLTMSKMDGYI
+558 IGLLTMSKIDGSI
-571 ELGGKVYA
+571 ELGGKLYA
-579 YDDIIGKTSLKI
+579 YEDIIGETSIKI
-591 NSNQSTFISVS
+591 QPDKNSKI
-602 VKDSKTPMFESG
+602 PMFES
-614 SMGNFMQTLTL
+614 SSIGNFMQTLII
-625 TNDYASWFNNKA
+625 TNDYANWNSDKDPT
-637 LNTSYI
+637 TSYI
-643 KLSQDGSDSSITVGN
+643 KMFQDGSNAFISVNKSDGSTGSV
-658 SSSFSEL
+658 L
-665 SPTKLQTGYIIADS
+665 SDARLYTGYVMTNTSSRSD
-679 CDSENGA
+679 GA
-686 ILSTNADNEGWKC
+686 IISNNKDNTNWTC
-699 VRLYRNG
+699 FRLYRNG
-706 YKVLYG
+706 SQALFG
-712 ISAGHNPAIEK
+712 INEGNPTVERWNPNANRFNTKIEL
-723 YTPTGTTWESRLEL
+723 LENN
-737 KHDCLQYYTVANPS
+737 LQYISS
-751 NPNNKVRL
+751 NGYAAVININDP
-759 DVTVADADNHGG
+759 DNHGG
-771 IRIGQH
+771 IKIGNS
-777 TNYLKWLR
+777 TAYLKWLR
-785 NSEEIQVRNDADNAY
+785 NIEQIQVRNNADNAY
-800 SKITASAFVNGS
+800 VSIAAGGFVNGS
-812 KKKFKENIEDV
+812 KKKFKENIEDI
-823 NDDIINNIVMDNDI
+823 DDAIINNIVMDNDI

-851 IEQEA
+851 IEKEA
-856 EEQGIILDLDQ
+856 EEQGIILDPDQ
-867 LRINEKAGLIL
+867 LRVSEKAGLML
-878 EDLTD
+878 EDLTV
-883 EAKQMLNPERTEG
+883 EANNILHPERTEG
-896 IDIYAMISLLWRHNQ
+896 IDMYAMISLLWRHNQ

-925 MLSYQINNI
+925 MLSYQINNL

>member
-1 MGSKNITGRSYVKA
+1 MGSKNITKRSYVKA

-33 VENNTSRIKYEFY
+33 VENNTSRIKYEFF

-68 NINGRDV
+68 NINGKDV

-88 SCGKTGYVNVPHNAD
+88 SCGKTGYVNVPHNSD

-125 WKYGSASVS
+125 WKYGAASVS

-160 GSINLSISRASSS
+160 GSIKLSISRASSS
-173 FTHTVIWEF
+173 FTHTVTW
-182 SGLTGTVGTGIGTS
+182 SYHDLTGTVGTGIGTS
-196 CSFSVPLSFIEKHP
+196 ATWDVPLSFIEKSP
-210 SSDNGIRFVCKT
+210 SADTWMTFICKT
-222 YNNGTEIGSSSCAAT
+222 YNGSTEIGSSSCTAN
-237 IGHYLP
+237 IGHYSP
-243 SSISNYTSNIIC
+243 SSITNYTSNIIC
-255 NGTNTIDVTISRGHS
+255 DGTNTIDVTISRGHS
-270 SFVHDVEWIFGSH
+270 SFIHDVEWFFGSH

-301 WLDAIPS
+301 WLDAIIS

-354 QPDSMNTWDIF
+354 QPDSMKTWGIF

-396 VTISSDTNIVR
+396 MTISSDTNIVQ
-407 TKRLP
+407 TKQLS
-412 TAGTVNYTAK
+412 TSGTVNYTAK
-422 IYDSRNRSFSLTGSI
+422 IYDSRNRSVSLTGSI
-437 EVQALVIPKLI
+437 DVRALVIPKLI

-472 FSYESY
+472 FSYENY

-494 ATDYTEYGTF
+494 ATNFTEYGTF

-514 YTFSMTESYDIKIV
+514 YTFSMIESYDIKIV
-528 VIDTLGNKLEH
+528 VVDTLGNKLEH

-558 IGLLTMSKMDGYI
+558 IGLLTMSKMEGYI
-571 ELGGKVYA
+571 ELGGKLYA

-591 NSNQSTFISVS
+591 NSNQSTFISAS
-602 VKDSKTPMFESG
+602 VKDSKTPMLESR
-614 SMGNFMQTLTL
+614 SIGNFMQTLTL
-625 TNDYASWFNNKA
+625 TNDYTSWSNDKPISG
-637 LNTSYI
+637 SYI
-643 KLSQDGSDSSITVGN
+643 KLFQNGSDVSITVGN
-658 SSSFSEL
+658 NIYTSILTHDTLHSNYANIG
-665 SPTKLQTGYIIADS
+665 THITVNG
-679 CDSENGA
+679 CDEKNGA
-686 ILSTNADNEGWKC
+686 ILSTNSDNQGWKSI
-699 VRLYRNG
+699 RLYRNNFRA
-706 YKVLYG
+706 LYG
-712 ISAGHNPAIEK
+712 ISANGSPCIE
-723 YTPTGTTWESRLEL
+723 R
-737 KHDCLQYYTVANPS
+737 HR
-751 NPNNKVRL
+751 PNEEAYNTRFEINENDITFFATDGPGFKATIK
-759 DVTVADADNHGG
+759 DGDNHGG
-771 IRIGQH
+771 IKIGQR

-785 NSEEIQVRNDADNAY
+785 NNEEIQVRNNADNAY

-823 NDDIINNIVMDNDI
+823 NDDVINNIVMDNDI

-851 IEQEA
+851 LEQEA
-856 EEQGIILDLDQ
+856 EEQGIILDPDQ

-883 EAKQMLNPERTEG
+883 EAKLILNPERTEG
-896 IDIYAMISLLWRHNQ
+896 VDLYTMVSLLWRHNQ

-925 MLSYQINNI
+925 MLVYQINNL

>member
-1 MGSKNITGRSYVKA
+1 MGSKNISGRSYVKA

-68 NINGRDV
+68 NINGSDV
-75 DSANIGLMSYGTG
+75 DSADIGFISYGTG

-125 WKYGSASVS
+125 WKYGAASVS
-134 STLWLASIPRASSI
+134 STLWLATIPRASSI

-173 FTHTVIWEF
+173 FTHTVTWEF

-196 CSFSVPLSFIEKHP
+196 CSFSVPLDFIEKQP

-255 NGTNTIDVTISRGHS
+255 NGTNAIDVTISRGHS
-270 SFVHDVEWIFGSH
+270 SFVHDVEWVFGSH

-301 WLDAIPS
+301 WLDAISS

-339 PDYTPTLGSVTVDKI
+339 PNYTPTLESVTIDKI
-354 QPDSMNTWDIF
+354 QPDSMSTWDIF

-377 NAATSYYA
+377 NAASSYYA
-385 TIKQYTIEIDG
+385 TIKQYSIEIDG
-396 VTISSDTNIVR
+396 MTISSDTNIVQ

-412 TAGTVNYTAK
+412 TAGTIKYTAK

-437 EVQALVIPKLI
+437 EVQALVIPKLV

-472 FSYESY
+472 FSYETY

-494 ATDYTEYGTF
+494 ATNFTEYGTF

-514 YTFSMTESYDIKIV
+514 YTFSMIESYDIKIV

-558 IGLLTMSKMDGYI
+558 IGLLTMSKIEGSI
-571 ELGGKVYA
+571 ELGGNLYA
-579 YDDIIGKTSLKI
+579 YEDIIGEKSIKI
-591 NSNQSTFISVS
+591 QPDKNSKI
-602 VKDSKTPMFESG
+602 PMFES
-614 SMGNFMQTLTL
+614 SSIGNFMQSLTL
-625 TNDYASWFNNKA
+625 ANDYTSWSTGKSIGG
-637 LNTSYI
+637 TYI
-643 KLSQDGSDSSITVGN
+643 KLWQNGTVSSITVGN
-658 SSSFSEL
+658 NSSNSKL
-665 SPTKLQTGYIIADS
+665 MPTNLQTGYVTTISSSRSD
-679 CDSENGA
+679 GA
-686 ILSTNADNEGWKC
+686 IISNNKDNTNWTC
-699 VRLYRNG
+699 FRLYRSGSQALFGINDGNPTVEKWKPNANG
-706 YKVLYG
+706 FDTKIELLENNLQF
-712 ISAGHNPAIEK
+712 ISSKGYSAIINVNDSS
-723 YTPTGTTWESRLEL
+723 G
-737 KHDCLQYYTVANPS
+737 
-751 NPNNKVRL
+751 
-759 DVTVADADNHGG
+759 HGG
-771 IRIGQH
+771 IKIGNS
-777 TNYLKWLR
+777 TVYLKWLR
-785 NSEEIQVRNDADNAY
+785 RSEELQVRNNADNAY

-823 NDDIINNIVMDNDI
+823 NDDVINNIVMDNDI

-851 IEQEA
+851 IEKEA
-856 EEQGIILDLDQ
+856 EEQGIILDPDQ

-883 EAKQMLNPERTEG
+883 EAKLILNPERTEG
-896 IDIYAMISLLWRHNQ
+896 IDMYAMISLLWRHNQ

-925 MLSYQINNI
+925 MLSYQINNL

>member
-1 MGSKNITGRSYVKA
+1 MGSKNISGRSYVKA

-68 NINGRDV
+68 NINGKDV
-75 DSANIGLMSYGTG
+75 DSANIGLISYGTG
-88 SCGKTGYVNVPHNAD
+88 ECYKQGYVTVPHNSD

-125 WKYGSASVS
+125 WKYGAASVS
-134 STLWLASIPRASSI
+134 STLWLATIPRASSI

-160 GSINLSISRASSS
+160 GSINLSISRASSA
-173 FTHTVIWEF
+173 FTHTVTW
-182 SGLTGTVGTGIGTS
+182 SYHDLTGTVGTGIGTS
-196 CSFSVPLSFIEKHP
+196 ATWDVPLSFIEKSP
-210 SSDNGIRFVCKT
+210 SADSWITFICKT
-222 YNNGTEIGSSSCAAT
+222 YSNGTEIGSSSCTAN

-296 APPTS
+296 TPPTS
-301 WLDAIPS
+301 WLDVISS

-339 PDYTPTLGSVTVDKI
+339 PDYTPTLESVTVDKL
-354 QPDSMNTWDIF
+354 QPDSMSTWGIF

-377 NAATSYYA
+377 NATSSYYA
-385 TIKQYTIEIDG
+385 TIKLYSIEIDG
-396 VTISSDTNIVR
+396 MTISSDTNIVQ

-412 TAGTVNYTAK
+412 TAGTIKYTAK
-422 IYDSRNRSFSLTGSI
+422 IYDSRNRYVSLTGSI
-437 EVQALVIPKLI
+437 EVQALVIPKI
-448 SEDISR
+448 VSEDISR

-478 NNLNSTT
+478 NDLNSTT

-494 ATDYTEYGTF
+494 ATNFTEYGTF

-514 YTFSMTESYDIKIV
+514 YTFSMIESYDIKIV

-558 IGLLTMSKMDGYI
+558 IGLLTMSKIDGSI
-571 ELGGKVYA
+571 ELGGKLYA
-579 YDDIIGKTSLKI
+579 YEDIIGETSIKI
-591 NSNQSTFISVS
+591 QPDKNI
-602 VKDSKTPMFESG
+602 KMPMFES
-614 SMGNFMQTLTL
+614 SSIGNFMQSLTL
-625 TNDYASWFNNKA
+625 ANDYTSWSTDKSIGG
-637 LNTSYI
+637 TYI
-643 KLSQDGSDSSITVGN
+643 KLWQNGTVSSITVGN
-658 SSSFSEL
+658 NSSNSKL
-665 SPTKLQTGYIIADS
+665 MPTNLQTGYVMTNTSSRSD
-679 CDSENGA
+679 GA
-686 ILSTNADNEGWKC
+686 IISNNKDNKNWTC
-699 VRLYRNG
+699 FRLYRNESQALFGINDGNPTIERWKPNTNRFNTKIELLENDFQYISSNG
-706 YKVLYG
+706 YAAVIK
-712 ISAGHNPAIEK
+712 INDS
-723 YTPTGTTWESRLEL
+723 
-737 KHDCLQYYTVANPS
+737 
-751 NPNNKVRL
+751 
-759 DVTVADADNHGG
+759 DNHGG
-771 IRIGQH
+771 IKIGNS
-777 TNYLKWLR
+777 TAYLKWLR
-785 NSEEIQVRNDADNAY
+785 NIEQIQVRNNADNAY
-800 SKITASAFVNGS
+800 VSIAAGGFVNGS
-812 KKKFKENIEDV
+812 KKKFKENIEDI
-823 NDDIINNIVMDNDI
+823 DDTIINSIVMDNDI
-837 KKYNLISEREEIER
+837 KKYNLISEREEVER
-851 IEQEA
+851 IEKEA
-856 EEQGIILDLDQ
+856 EDKGIILDPDQ
-867 LRINEKAGLIL
+867 LRVSEKAGLML
-878 EDLTD
+878 EDLTV
-883 EAKQMLNPERTEG
+883 EANNILHPERTEG
-896 IDIYAMISLLWRHNQ
+896 IDMYAMISLLWRHNQ
-911 IQQNKIDCLEAKLD
+911 IQQNKINCLEAKLD
-925 MLSYQINNI
+925 MLSYQINNL

>member
-1 MGSKNITGRSYVKA
+1 MGSKNISGRSYVKA

-33 VENNTSRIKYEFY
+33 VENNTSRIKYEFF

-68 NINGRDV
+68 NINGKDV

-88 SCGKTGYVNVPHNAD
+88 SCGKTGYVNVPHNSD

-148 SVTSGSGTKPGA
+148 SVTSGSGTKPGG
-160 GSINLSISRASSS
+160 GSIKLSISRASSA
-173 FTHTVIWEF
+173 FTHTVTW
-182 SGLTGTVGTGIGTS
+182 SYHDLTGTVGTGIGTS
-196 CSFSVPLSFIEKHP
+196 ATWDVPLSFIEKSP
-210 SSDNGIRFVCKT
+210 SADTWMTFICKT
-222 YNNGTEIGSSSCAAT
+222 YNNGTEIGSSSCTAN

-270 SFVHDVEWIFGSH
+270 SFVHDVEWFFGSH

-301 WLDAIPS
+301 WLDAISS

-396 VTISSDTNIVR
+396 VTISSDANIVQ
-407 TKRLP
+407 TKQLS
-412 TAGTVNYTAK
+412 TAGTVTYTAK
-422 IYDSRNRSFSLTGSI
+422 IYDSRNRSVSLTGSI
-437 EVQALVIPKLI
+437 DVRALVIPKLI

-504 QNGTTLIISD
+504 QNGTTLIISN
-514 YTFSMTESYDIKIV
+514 YKFSMTESYDIKIV

-591 NSNQSTFISVS
+591 NSNQSTFISAS

-625 TNDYASWFNNKA
+625 TNDYTSWSTGK
-637 LNTSYI
+637 LIGGSYI
-643 KLSQDGSDSSITVGN
+643 KLWQNGSDSSITVGN
-658 SSSFSEL
+658 NSSNSTL
-665 SPTKLQTGYIIADS
+665 TPTNLQTGYVITNSSSIS
-679 CDSENGA
+679 GGA
-686 ILSTNADNEGWKC
+686 IVSNNKDNTNWTC
-699 VRLYRNG
+699 YRLYRNG
-706 YKVLYG
+706 SQALFGINNGNPTIERWEPNANGFDTKIEVLG
-712 ISAGHNPAIEK
+712 RNLQFISSKGPHAVINI
-723 YTPTGTTWESRLEL
+723 
-737 KHDCLQYYTVANPS
+737 D
-751 NPNNKVRL
+751 
-759 DVTVADADNHGG
+759 DNSGHGG
-771 IRIGQH
+771 VKIGPS
-777 TNYLKWLR
+777 YLKWLR
-785 NSEEIQVRNDADNAY
+785 NSEEIQVRNNADNAY

-823 NDDIINNIVMDNDI
+823 NDNVINNIVMDNDI

-856 EEQGIILDLDQ
+856 EEQGIILDPDQ

-896 IDIYAMISLLWRHNQ
+896 VDLYTMVSLLWRHNQ

-925 MLSYQINNI
+925 MISYQINNM

>member
-1 MGSKNITGRSYVKA
+1 MGSKNISGRSYVKA

-33 VENNTSRIKYEFY
+33 VENNTSRIKYEFF

-68 NINGRDV
+68 NINGKDV

-88 SCGKTGYVNVPHNAD
+88 SCGKTGYVNVPHNSD

-148 SVTSGSGTKPGA
+148 SVTSGSGTKPGG
-160 GSINLSISRASSS
+160 GSIKLSISRASSA
-173 FTHTVIWEF
+173 FTHTVTWSF
-182 SGLTGTVGTGIGTS
+182 HDLTGTVGTGIGTS
-196 CSFSVPLSFIEKHP
+196 ATWDVPLSFIEKSP
-210 SSDNGIRFVCKT
+210 SADSWMTFICKT
-222 YNNGTEIGSSSCAAT
+222 YNNGTEIGSSSCTAN

-301 WLDAIPS
+301 WLDAIIS

-377 NAATSYYA
+377 NAASSYYA

-396 VTISSDTNIVR
+396 VTISSDANIVQ
-407 TKRLP
+407 TKQLS
-412 TAGTVNYTAK
+412 TAGTVTYTAK
-422 IYDSRNRSFSLTGSI
+422 IYDSRNRSVSLTGSI
-437 EVQALVIPKLI
+437 DVRALVIPKLV

-504 QNGTTLIISD
+504 QNGTTLIISN
-514 YTFSMTESYDIKIV
+514 YKFSMTESYDIKIV

-591 NSNQSTFISVS
+591 NSNQSTFISAS
-602 VKDSKTPMFESG
+602 VKDNKTPMFESG

-625 TNDYASWFNNKA
+625 TNDYTSWSTGKSIGG
-637 LNTSYI
+637 SYI
-643 KLSQDGSDSSITVGN
+643 KLWQNGSDSSITVGN
-658 SSSFSEL
+658 NSSNSTL
-665 SPTKLQTGYIIADS
+665 TPTNLQTGYVMVNSSSIS
-679 CDSENGA
+679 GGA
-686 ILSTNADNEGWKC
+686 IVSNNKDNTNWTC
-699 VRLYRNG
+699 FRLYRNG
-706 YKVLYG
+706 SQALFGINNGNPTIERWEPNANGFDTKIEVLG
-712 ISAGHNPAIEK
+712 RNLQFISSKGPHAVINI
-723 YTPTGTTWESRLEL
+723 
-737 KHDCLQYYTVANPS
+737 D
-751 NPNNKVRL
+751 
-759 DVTVADADNHGG
+759 DNSGHGG
-771 IRIGQH
+771 VKIGPS
-777 TNYLKWLR
+777 YLKWLR
-785 NSEEIQVRNDADNAY
+785 NSEEIQVRNNADNAY

-823 NDDIINNIVMDNDI
+823 NDNVINNIVMDNDI

-856 EEQGIILDLDQ
+856 EEQGIILDPDQ

-896 IDIYAMISLLWRHNQ
+896 VDLYTMVSLLWRHNQ

-925 MLSYQINNI
+925 MISYQINNM

>member
-1 MGSKNITGRSYVKA
+1 MGSKNISGRSYVKA

-68 NINGRDV
+68 NINGSDV
-75 DSANIGLMSYGTG
+75 DSANIGLINYGTG
-88 SCGKTGYVNVPHNAD
+88 ECYKQGYVTVPHNSD

-108 SFSIRMDEVT
+108 SFSIRMDEVA
-118 GNYSGDT
+118 GNFSGDT
-125 WKYGSASVS
+125 WKYGATSVS

-148 SVTSGSGTKPGA
+148 SVTSGSGTKPGG
-160 GSINLSISRASSS
+160 GSIKLSISRASSA
-173 FTHTVIWEF
+173 FTHTVTW
-182 SGLTGTVGTGIGTS
+182 SYHDLTGTVGTGIGTS
-196 CSFSVPLSFIEKHP
+196 ATWDVPLSFIEKSP
-210 SSDNGIRFVCKT
+210 SADTWMTFVCKT
-222 YNNGTEIGSSSCAAT
+222 YSNGTEIGSSSCTAN

-243 SSISNYTSNIIC
+243 SSIFNYTSNIIC

-270 SFVHDVEWIFGSH
+270 SFVHDVEWVFGSH

-301 WLDAIPS
+301 WLDVISS

-339 PDYTPTLGSVTVDKI
+339 PDYTPTLESVTVDKI

-365 VQNKSNAKFTFN
+365 IQNKSNAKFTFN
-377 NAATSYYA
+377 NATSSYYA
-385 TIKQYTIEIDG
+385 TIKQYSIEIDG
-396 VTISSDTNIVR
+396 MTISSDTNIVQ
-407 TKRLP
+407 TKRLS
-412 TAGTVNYTAK
+412 TAGTIKYTAK
-422 IYDSRNRSFSLTGSI
+422 IYDSRNRYVSLTGSI
-437 EVQALVIPKLI
+437 EVQALVIPKLV

-494 ATDYTEYGTF
+494 ATNFTEYGTF

-514 YTFSMTESYDIKIV
+514 YTFSMVESYDIKIV

-558 IGLLTMSKMDGYI
+558 IGLLTMSKIDGSI
-571 ELGGKVYA
+571 ELGGKLYA
-579 YDDIIGKTSLKI
+579 YKDIIGKTSIKI
-591 NSNQSTFISVS
+591 QPDKNSKI
-602 VKDSKTPMFESG
+602 PMFES
-614 SMGNFMQTLTL
+614 SSIGNFMQSLTL
-625 TNDYASWFNNKA
+625 ANDYTSWSTGKSIGG
-637 LNTSYI
+637 TYI
-643 KLSQDGSDSSITVGN
+643 KLWQNGTVSSITVGN
-658 SSSFSEL
+658 NSSNSKL
-665 SPTKLQTGYIIADS
+665 MPTNLQTGYVTTISSSRSD
-679 CDSENGA
+679 GA
-686 ILSTNADNEGWKC
+686 IISNNKDNKNWTC
-699 VRLYRNG
+699 FRLYRNG
-706 YKVLYG
+706 SQALFG
-712 ISAGHNPAIEK
+712 INEGNPTVEKWKPNANRFDTKIEL
-723 YTPTGTTWESRLEL
+723 LENN
-737 KHDCLQYYTVANPS
+737 LQYISS
-751 NPNNKVRL
+751 NGYSAI
-759 DVTVADADNHGG
+759 VTINDSSGNGG
-771 IRIGQH
+771 IKIGNS
-777 TNYLKWLR
+777 TVYLKWLR
-785 NSEEIQVRNDADNAY
+785 RSEQLQVRNNADNGYAQ
-800 SKITASAFVNGS
+800 IVASSFNNGS

-856 EEQGIILDLDQ
+856 EEQGIILDPDQ
-867 LRINEKAGLIL
+867 LRISEKAGLIL

-883 EAKQMLNPERTEG
+883 EAKQILNPERTEG
-896 IDIYAMISLLWRHNQ
+896 IDLYTMVSLLWRHNQ

-925 MLSYQINNI
+925 MLAYQINNL

>member
-1 MGSKNITGRSYVKA
+1 MGSKNISGRSYVKA

-33 VENNTSRIKYEFY
+33 VENNTSRIKYEFF

-68 NINGRDV
+68 NINGKDV
-75 DSANIGLMSYGTG
+75 DSANIGLISYGTG
-88 SCGKTGYVNVPHNAD
+88 SCGKTGYVNVPHNSD

-148 SVTSGSGTKPGA
+148 SVTSGSGTKPGG
-160 GSINLSISRASSS
+160 GSIKLSISRASSA
-173 FTHTVIWEF
+173 FTHTVTWSF
-182 SGLTGTVGTGIGTS
+182 HDLTGTVGTGIGTS
-196 CSFSVPLSFIEKHP
+196 ATWDVPLSFIEKSP
-210 SSDNGIRFVCKT
+210 SADSWMTFICKT
-222 YNNGTEIGSSSCAAT
+222 YNNGTEIGSSSCTAN

-243 SSISNYTSNIIC
+243 SSITNYTSNIIC

-270 SFVHDVEWIFGSH
+270 SFVHDVEWFFGSH

-296 APPTS
+296 VPPTS
-301 WLDAIPS
+301 WLDAIMS

-354 QPDSMNTWDIF
+354 QPDSMRTWGIF

-377 NAATSYYA
+377 NAASSYYA

-396 VTISSDTNIVR
+396 VTISSNTNIVQ
-407 TKRLP
+407 TKQLSK
-412 TAGTVNYTAK
+412 AGTVTYTAK
-422 IYDSRNRSFSLTGSI
+422 IYDSRNRSVSLTGSI
-437 EVQALVIPKLI
+437 DVQALVIPKLV

-472 FSYESY
+472 FSYETY

-504 QNGTTLIISD
+504 QNGTTLIISN
-514 YTFSMTESYDIKIV
+514 YKFSMTESYDIKIV

-591 NSNQSTFISVS
+591 NSNQSTFISAS
-602 VKDSKTPMFESG
+602 VKDNKTPMFESG

-625 TNDYASWFNNKA
+625 TNDYTSWSTGKSIGG
-637 LNTSYI
+637 SYI
-643 KLSQDGSDSSITVGN
+643 KLWQNGSDSSITVGN
-658 SSSFSEL
+658 NSSNSTL
-665 SPTKLQTGYIIADS
+665 TPTNLQTGYVMVNSSSIQG
-679 CDSENGA
+679 GA
-686 ILSTNADNEGWKC
+686 IVSNNKDNTNWTC
-699 VRLYRNG
+699 FRLYRNG
-706 YKVLYG
+706 SQALFGINNGNPTIERWEPNANGFDTKIEVLG
-712 ISAGHNPAIEK
+712 RNLQFISSKGPHAVINI
-723 YTPTGTTWESRLEL
+723 
-737 KHDCLQYYTVANPS
+737 D
-751 NPNNKVRL
+751 
-759 DVTVADADNHGG
+759 DNSGHGG
-771 IRIGQH
+771 VKIGPS
-777 TNYLKWLR
+777 YLKWLR
-785 NSEEIQVRNDADNAY
+785 NSEEIQVRNNADNAY

-823 NDDIINNIVMDNDI
+823 NDDVINNIVMDNDI

-856 EEQGIILDLDQ
+856 EEQGIILDPDQ

-896 IDIYAMISLLWRHNQ
+896 VDLYTMVSLLWRHNQ

-925 MLSYQINNI
+925 MISYQINNM

>member
-1 MGSKNITGRSYVKA
+1 MGSKNISGRSYVKA

-68 NINGRDV
+68 NINGKDV

-88 SCGKTGYVNVPHNAD
+88 SCGKTGYVNVPHNSD

-118 GNYSGDT
+118 GNYQGDT

-148 SVTSGSGTKPGA
+148 SVTSGSGTKPGG
-160 GSINLSISRASSS
+160 GSIKLSISRASSA
-173 FTHTVIWEF
+173 FTHTVTWSF
-182 SGLTGTVGTGIGTS
+182 HDLTGTVGTGIGTS
-196 CSFSVPLSFIEKHP
+196 ATWDVPLSFIEKSP
-210 SSDNGIRFVCKT
+210 SADSWMTFICKT
-222 YNNGTEIGSSSCAAT
+222 YNNGTEIGSSSCTAN

-243 SSISNYTSNIIC
+243 SSITNYTSNIIC

-270 SFVHDVEWIFGSH
+270 SFVHDVEWFFGSH

-301 WLDAIPS
+301 WLDAIIS

-354 QPDSMNTWDIF
+354 QPDSMRTWGIF

-396 VTISSDTNIVR
+396 VTISSNTNIVQ
-407 TKRLP
+407 TKQLSK
-412 TAGTVNYTAK
+412 AGTVTYTAK
-422 IYDSRNRSFSLTGSI
+422 IYDSRNRSVSLTGSI
-437 EVQALVIPKLI
+437 DVRALVIPKLV

-504 QNGTTLIISD
+504 QNGTTLIISN
-514 YTFSMTESYDIKIV
+514 YKFSMTESYDIKIV

-591 NSNQSTFISVS
+591 NSNQSTFISAS
-602 VKDSKTPMFESG
+602 VKDNKTPMFESG

-625 TNDYASWFNNKA
+625 TNDYTSWSTGKSIGG
-637 LNTSYI
+637 SYI
-643 KLSQDGSDSSITVGN
+643 KLWQNGSDSSITVGN
-658 SSSFSEL
+658 NSSNSTL
-665 SPTKLQTGYIIADS
+665 TPTNLQTGYVMVNSSSIS
-679 CDSENGA
+679 GGA
-686 ILSTNADNEGWKC
+686 IVSNNKDNTNWTC
-699 VRLYRNG
+699 FRLYRNG
-706 YKVLYG
+706 SQALFGINNGNPTIERWEPNANGFDTKIEVLG
-712 ISAGHNPAIEK
+712 RNLQFISSKGPHAVINI
-723 YTPTGTTWESRLEL
+723 
-737 KHDCLQYYTVANPS
+737 D
-751 NPNNKVRL
+751 
-759 DVTVADADNHGG
+759 DNSGHGG
-771 IRIGQH
+771 VKIGPS
-777 TNYLKWLR
+777 YLKWLR
-785 NSEEIQVRNDADNAY
+785 NSEEIQVRNNADNAY

-823 NDDIINNIVMDNDI
+823 NDNVINNIVMDNDI

-856 EEQGIILDLDQ
+856 EEQGIILDPDQ

-896 IDIYAMISLLWRHNQ
+896 VDLYTMVSLLWRHNQ

-925 MLSYQINNI
+925 MLVYQINNL

>member
-1 MGSKNITGRSYVKA
+1 MGSKNISGRSYVKA

-68 NINGRDV
+68 NINGSDV
-75 DSANIGLMSYGTG
+75 DSANIGLISYGTG
-88 SCGKTGYVNVPHNAD
+88 ECYKQGYVNVPHNAD

-125 WKYGSASVS
+125 WKYGAASVS
-134 STLWLASIPRASSI
+134 STLWLATIPRASSI

-160 GSINLSISRASSS
+160 GSINLSISRASSA
-173 FTHTVIWEF
+173 FTHTVTW
-182 SGLTGTVGTGIGTS
+182 SYHDLTGTVGTGIGTS
-196 CSFSVPLSFIEKHP
+196 ATWDVPLSFIEKSP
-210 SSDNGIRFVCKT
+210 SADSWITFVCKT
-222 YNNGTEIGSSSCAAT
+222 YSNGTEIGSSSCTAN
-237 IGHYLP
+237 IGHYQP

-301 WLDAIPS
+301 WLDVISS

-339 PDYTPTLGSVTVDKI
+339 PDYTPTLESVTVDKI

-377 NAATSYYA
+377 NAKTSYYA
-385 TIKQYTIEIDG
+385 TIKLYSIEIDG
-396 VTISSDTNIVR
+396 MTISSDTNIVQ

-412 TAGTVNYTAK
+412 TAGTIKYTAK
-422 IYDSRNRSFSLTGSI
+422 IYDSRNRYVSLTGSI
-437 EVQALVIPKLI
+437 EVQALVIPKLV

-494 ATDYTEYGTF
+494 ATNFTEYGTF

-514 YTFSMTESYDIKIV
+514 YTFSMIESYDIKIV

-558 IGLLTMSKMDGYI
+558 IGLLTMSKIDGSI
-571 ELGGKVYA
+571 ELGGKLYA
-579 YDDIIGKTSLKI
+579 YEDIIGETSIKI
-591 NSNQSTFISVS
+591 QPDKNSKI
-602 VKDSKTPMFESG
+602 PMFES
-614 SMGNFMQTLTL
+614 SSIGNFMQSLTL
-625 TNDYASWFNNKA
+625 ANDYTSWSTGKSIGG
-637 LNTSYI
+637 TYI
-643 KLSQDGSDSSITVGN
+643 KLWQNGTVSSITVGN
-658 SSSFSEL
+658 SSSNSKL
-665 SPTKLQTGYIIADS
+665 MPTNLQTGYVMTNTSSRSD
-679 CDSENGA
+679 GA
-686 ILSTNADNEGWKC
+686 IISNNKDNTNWTC
-699 VRLYRNG
+699 FRLYRNG
-706 YKVLYG
+706 SQALFG
-712 ISAGHNPAIEK
+712 INDGNPTIERWK
-723 YTPTGTTWESRLEL
+723 PNENRFNTKIELLENN
-737 KHDCLQYYTVANPS
+737 LQYISS
-751 NPNNKVRL
+751 NGYAAVIKVN
-759 DVTVADADNHGG
+759 DSDNHGG
-771 IRIGQH
+771 IKIGNS
-777 TNYLKWLR
+777 TAYLKWLR
-785 NSEEIQVRNDADNAY
+785 NIEQIQVRNNADNAY
-800 SKITASAFVNGS
+800 VSIAAGGFVNGS
-812 KKKFKENIEDV
+812 KKKFKENIEDI
-823 NDDIINNIVMDNDI
+823 DDAIINNIVMDNDI
-837 KKYNLISEREEIER
+837 KKYNLISEREEVER
-851 IEQEA
+851 IEKEA
-856 EEQGIILDLDQ
+856 EDKGIILDPDQ
-867 LRINEKAGLIL
+867 LRVSEKAGLML
-878 EDLTD
+878 EDLTV
-883 EAKQMLNPERTEG
+883 EANNILHPERTEG
-896 IDIYAMISLLWRHNQ
+896 IDMYAMISLLWRHNQ

-925 MLSYQINNI
+925 MLSYQINNL

>member
-1 MGSKNITGRSYVKA
+1 MGSKNISGRSYVKA

-33 VENNTSRIKYEFY
+33 VENNTSRIKYEFF

-68 NINGRDV
+68 NINGKDV
-75 DSANIGLMSYGTG
+75 DSANIGLISYGTG

-118 GNYSGDT
+118 GNYAGDT
-125 WKYGSASVS
+125 WKYGAASVS

-148 SVTSGSGTKPGA
+148 SVTSGSGTKPGG
-160 GSINLSISRASSS
+160 GSIKLSISRASSA
-173 FTHTVIWEF
+173 FTHTVTWSF
-182 SGLTGTVGTGIGTS
+182 HNLTGTVGTGIGTS
-196 CSFSVPLSFIEKHP
+196 ATWDVPLSFIEKSP
-210 SSDNGIRFVCKT
+210 SADSWMTFICKT
-222 YNNGTEIGSSSCAAT
+222 YNNGTEIGSSSCTAN

-270 SFVHDVEWIFGSH
+270 SFVHDVEWFFGSH

-301 WLDAIPS
+301 WLDAIIS

-396 VTISSDTNIVR
+396 VTISSDANIVQ
-407 TKRLP
+407 TKQLS
-412 TAGTVNYTAK
+412 TAGTVTYTAK
-422 IYDSRNRSFSLTGSI
+422 IYDSRNRSVSLTGSI
-437 EVQALVIPKLI
+437 DVRALVIPKLI

-504 QNGTTLIISD
+504 QNGTTLIISN
-514 YTFSMTESYDIKIV
+514 YKFSMTESYDIKIV

-591 NSNQSTFISVS
+591 NSNQSTFISAS

-625 TNDYASWFNNKA
+625 TNDYTSWSTGKSIGG
-637 LNTSYI
+637 SYI
-643 KLSQDGSDSSITVGN
+643 KLWQNRSDSSITVGN
-658 SSSFSEL
+658 NSSNSTL
-665 SPTKLQTGYIIADS
+665 TPTNLQTGYVMVNSSSIS
-679 CDSENGA
+679 GGA
-686 ILSTNADNEGWKC
+686 IVSNNKDNTNWTC
-699 VRLYRNG
+699 FRLYRNG
-706 YKVLYG
+706 SQALFGINNGNPTIERWEPNANGFDTKIEVLG
-712 ISAGHNPAIEK
+712 RNLQFISSKGPHAVINI
-723 YTPTGTTWESRLEL
+723 
-737 KHDCLQYYTVANPS
+737 D
-751 NPNNKVRL
+751 
-759 DVTVADADNHGG
+759 DNSGHGG
-771 IRIGQH
+771 VKIGPS
-777 TNYLKWLR
+777 YLKWLR
-785 NSEEIQVRNDADNAY
+785 NSEEIQVRNNADNAY

-823 NDDIINNIVMDNDI
+823 NDDVINNIVMDNDI

-856 EEQGIILDLDQ
+856 EEQGIILDPDQ

-883 EAKQMLNPERTEG
+883 EAKLILNPERTEG
-896 IDIYAMISLLWRHNQ
+896 IDMYAMISLLWRHNQ

-925 MLSYQINNI
+925 MLSYQINNM

>member
-1 MGSKNITGRSYVKA
+1 MGSKNISGRSYVKA

-22 MSFSVWEESTS
+22 LSFSVYEESTS
-33 VENNTSRIKYEFY
+33 TENNTSRVKYEFY

-68 NINGRDV
+68 NINGKDV
-75 DSANIGLMSYGTG
+75 DSADIGFISYGTG

-108 SFSIRMDEVT
+108 SFSIRMDEAT

-125 WKYGSASVS
+125 RKYGAASVS
-134 STLWLASIPRASSI
+134 STLWLATIPRASSI

-173 FTHTVIWEF
+173 FTHTVTWEF

-196 CSFSVPLSFIEKHP
+196 CSFSVPLDFIEKQP

-237 IGHYLP
+237 IGHYSP

-255 NGTNTIDVTISRGHS
+255 NGTNAIDVTISRGHS
-270 SFVHDVEWIFGSH
+270 SFVHDVEWVFGSH

-301 WLDAIPS
+301 WLDVISS

-354 QPDSMNTWDIF
+354 QPDGMNAWDIF

-377 NAATSYYA
+377 NAASSYYA
-385 TIKQYTIEIDG
+385 TIKLYSIEIDG
-396 VTISSDTNIVR
+396 MTISSDTNIVQ

-412 TAGTVNYTAK
+412 TAGTIKYTAK
-422 IYDSRNRSFSLTGSI
+422 IYDSRNRYVSLTGSI
-437 EVQALVIPKLI
+437 EVQALVIPKLV

-494 ATDYTEYGTF
+494 ATNFTEYGTF

-514 YTFSMTESYDIKIV
+514 YTFSMIESYDIKIV

-558 IGLLTMSKMDGYI
+558 IGLLTMSKIDGSI
-571 ELGGKVYA
+571 ELGGKLYA
-579 YDDIIGKTSLKI
+579 YKDIIGETSIKI
-591 NSNQSTFISVS
+591 QPNKNSKI
-602 VKDSKTPMFESG
+602 PMFES
-614 SMGNFMQTLTL
+614 SSIGNFMQSLTL
-625 TNDYASWFNNKA
+625 ANDYTSWSTGKSIGG
-637 LNTSYI
+637 TYI
-643 KLSQDGSDSSITVGN
+643 KLWQNGTVSSITVGN
-658 SSSFSEL
+658 SSSNSKL
-665 SPTKLQTGYIIADS
+665 MPTNLQTGYVMTNTSSRSD
-679 CDSENGA
+679 GA
-686 ILSTNADNEGWKC
+686 IISNNKDNKNWTC
-699 VRLYRNG
+699 FRLYRNESQALFGINDGNPTIERWKPNTNRFNTKIELLENDFQYISSNG
-706 YKVLYG
+706 YAAVIK
-712 ISAGHNPAIEK
+712 INDS
-723 YTPTGTTWESRLEL
+723 
-737 KHDCLQYYTVANPS
+737 
-751 NPNNKVRL
+751 
-759 DVTVADADNHGG
+759 DNHGG
-771 IRIGQH
+771 IKIGNS
-777 TNYLKWLR
+777 TAYLKWLR
-785 NSEEIQVRNDADNAY
+785 NIEQIQVRNNADNAY
-800 SKITASAFVNGS
+800 VSIAAGGFVNGS
-812 KKKFKENIEDV
+812 KKKFKENIEDI
-823 NDDIINNIVMDNDI
+823 DDAIINNIVMDNDI
-837 KKYNLISEREEIER
+837 KKYNLISEREEVER
-851 IEQEA
+851 IEKEA
-856 EEQGIILDLDQ
+856 EDKGIILDPDQ
-867 LRINEKAGLIL
+867 LRVSEKAGLML
-878 EDLTD
+878 EDLTV
-883 EAKQMLNPERTEG
+883 EANNILHPERTEG
-896 IDIYAMISLLWRHNQ
+896 IDMYAMISLLWRHNQ
-911 IQQNKIDCLEAKLD
+911 IQQNKINCLEAKLD
-925 MLSYQINNI
+925 MITYQINNL

>member
-1 MGSKNITGRSYVKA
+1 MGSKNISGRSYVKA

-59 RNPAGRVVV
+59 RNPAGRIVV
-68 NINGRDV
+68 NINGSDV
-75 DSANIGLMSYGTG
+75 DSANIGLISYGTG

-125 WKYGSASVS
+125 WKYGAASVS
-134 STLWLASIPRASSI
+134 STLWLATIPRASSI

-173 FTHTVIWEF
+173 FTHTVTWEF

-196 CSFSVPLSFIEKHP
+196 CSFSVPLSFIEKQP

-237 IGHYLP
+237 IGHYSP

-255 NGTNTIDVTISRGHS
+255 NGTNAIDVTISRGHS

-301 WLDAIPS
+301 WLDAISS

-339 PDYTPTLGSVTVDKI
+339 PDYTPTLESVTVDKI
-354 QPDSMNTWDIF
+354 QPDGMNAWDIF

-377 NAATSYYA
+377 NAASSYYA
-385 TIKQYTIEIDG
+385 TIKQYSIEIDG
-396 VTISSDTNIVR
+396 MTISSDTNIVQ

-412 TAGTVNYTAK
+412 TAGTIKYTAK
-422 IYDSRNRSFSLTGSI
+422 IYDSRNRYVSLTGSI
-437 EVQALVIPKLI
+437 EVQALVIPKLV

-494 ATDYTEYGTF
+494 ATNFTEYGTF

-514 YTFSMTESYDIKIV
+514 YTFSMIESYDIKIV

-558 IGLLTMSKMDGYI
+558 IGLLTMSKIEGSI
-571 ELGGKVYA
+571 ELGGKLYA
-579 YDDIIGKTSLKI
+579 YEDMIGEKSIKI
-591 NSNQSTFISVS
+591 QPDKNSKI
-602 VKDSKTPMFESG
+602 PMFES
-614 SMGNFMQTLTL
+614 SSIGNFMQSLIL
-625 TNDYASWFNNKA
+625 ANDYTSWSTGKSIGG
-637 LNTSYI
+637 TYI
-643 KLSQDGSDSSITVGN
+643 KLWQNGTVSSITVGN
-658 SSSFSEL
+658 NSSNSKL
-665 SPTKLQTGYIIADS
+665 TPTNLQTGYVMTNTSSRSD
-679 CDSENGA
+679 GA
-686 ILSTNADNEGWKC
+686 IISNNKDNTNWTC
-699 VRLYRNG
+699 FRLYRNG
-706 YKVLYG
+706 SQALFGINDGNPTIERWKPNENRFNTKIELLENDFQYISSNGYAAVIKVND
-712 ISAGHNPAIEK
+712 S
-723 YTPTGTTWESRLEL
+723 
-737 KHDCLQYYTVANPS
+737 
-751 NPNNKVRL
+751 
-759 DVTVADADNHGG
+759 DNHGG
-771 IRIGQH
+771 IKIGNS
-777 TNYLKWLR
+777 TAYLKWLR
-785 NSEEIQVRNDADNAY
+785 NIEQIQVRNNADNAY
-800 SKITASAFVNGS
+800 VSIAAGGFVNGS
-812 KKKFKENIEDV
+812 KKKFKENIEDI
-823 NDDIINNIVMDNDI
+823 DDAIINNIVMDNDI
-837 KKYNLISEREEIER
+837 KKYNLISEREEVER
-851 IEQEA
+851 IEKEA
-856 EEQGIILDLDQ
+856 EDKGIILDPDQ
-867 LRINEKAGLIL
+867 LRVSEKAGLML
-878 EDLTD
+878 EDLTV
-883 EAKQMLNPERTEG
+883 EANNILHPERTEG
-896 IDIYAMISLLWRHNQ
+896 IDMYAMISLLWRHNQ

-925 MLSYQINNI
+925 MLSYQINNL

>member
-1 MGSKNITGRSYVKA
+1 MGSKNISGRSYVKA

-52 FSFTGTT
+52 FSFTGTS

-68 NINGRDV
+68 NINGSDV
-75 DSANIGLMSYGTG
+75 DSANIGLISYGTG
-88 SCGKTGYVNVPHNAD
+88 ECYKQGYVNVPHNAD

-125 WKYGSASVS
+125 WKYGAASVS
-134 STLWLASIPRASSI
+134 STLWLATIPRASSI

-160 GSINLSISRASSS
+160 GSINLSISRASSA
-173 FTHTVIWEF
+173 FTHTVTW
-182 SGLTGTVGTGIGTS
+182 SYHDLTGTVGTGIGTS
-196 CSFSVPLSFIEKHP
+196 ATWDVPLSFIEKSP
-210 SSDNGIRFVCKT
+210 SADSWITFVCKT
-222 YNNGTEIGSSSCAAT
+222 YSNGTEIGSSSCTAN

-255 NGTNTIDVTISRGHS
+255 NGTNAIDVTISRGHS
-270 SFVHDVEWIFGSH
+270 SFVHDVEWVFGSH

-301 WLDAIPS
+301 WLDVISS

-339 PDYTPTLGSVTVDKI
+339 PNYTPTLESVTVDKI
-354 QPDSMNTWDIF
+354 QPDSMSTWDIF

-377 NAATSYYA
+377 NAASSYYA
-385 TIKQYTIEIDG
+385 TIKLYSIEIDG
-396 VTISSDTNIVR
+396 MTISSDTNIVQ

-412 TAGTVNYTAK
+412 TAGTIKYTAK
-422 IYDSRNRSFSLTGSI
+422 IYDSRNRYVSLTGSI
-437 EVQALVIPKLI
+437 EVQALVIPKLV

-472 FSYESY
+472 FSYETY

-514 YTFSMTESYDIKIV
+514 YTFSMVESYDIKIV

-571 ELGGKVYA
+571 ELGGKLYA
-579 YDDIIGKTSLKI
+579 YDDIIGETSLKI
-591 NSNQSTFISVS
+591 QSDQSTFISAS
-602 VKDSKTPMFESG
+602 VKGSKTPMFESR
-614 SMGNFMQTLTL
+614 SIGNFMQTLTL
-625 TNDYASWFNNKA
+625 TNDYTSWSTGKSIGG
-637 LNTSYI
+637 SYI
-643 KLSQDGSDSSITVGN
+643 KLFQNGSDVSITVGN
-658 SSSFSEL
+658 SSSYSIL
-665 SPTKLQTGYIIADS
+665 THDTLQSNYANIGTHITVNGCA
-679 CDSENGA
+679 ETNGA
-686 ILSTNADNEGWKC
+686 ILSTNSDNQGWKC
-699 VRLYRNG
+699 VRLFRNG
-706 YKVLYG
+706 YKSLYG
-712 ISAGHNPAIEK
+712 ISAGGNPTIEK
-723 YTPTGTTWESRLEL
+723 HEPGDANYETRLEL
-737 KHDCLQYYTVANPS
+737 KNDCFQYWNTNG
-751 NPNNKVRL
+751 VRFDATIL
-759 DVTVADADNHGG
+759 DADGHGG
-771 IRIGQH
+771 IRIGLN

-785 NSEEIQVRNDADNAY
+785 NSEEIQVRNNADTAY

-823 NDDIINNIVMDNDI
+823 NDDVINNIVMDNNI

-851 IEQEA
+851 LEQEA
-856 EEQGIILDLDQ
+856 EEQGIILDPDQ

-883 EAKQMLNPERTEG
+883 EAKLILNPERTEG
-896 IDIYAMISLLWRHNQ
+896 IDLYTMVSLLWRHNQ

-925 MLSYQINNI
+925 MLVYQINIL

>member
-1 MGSKNITGRSYVKA
+1 MGSKNISGRSYVKA

-33 VENNTSRIKYEFY
+33 VENNTSRIKYEFF

-68 NINGRDV
+68 NINGKDV

-88 SCGKTGYVNVPHNAD
+88 SCGKTGYVNVPHNSD

-118 GNYSGDT
+118 GNYAGDT
-125 WKYGSASVS
+125 WKYGAASVS

-148 SVTSGSGTKPGA
+148 SVTSGSGTKPGG
-160 GSINLSISRASSS
+160 GSIKLSISRASSA
-173 FTHTVIWEF
+173 FTHTVTWSF
-182 SGLTGTVGTGIGTS
+182 HDLTGTVGTGIGTS
-196 CSFSVPLSFIEKHP
+196 ATWDVPLSFIEKSP
-210 SSDNGIRFVCKT
+210 SADSWMTFTCKT
-222 YNNGTEIGSSSCAAT
+222 YSNGTEIGSSSCTAN

-255 NGTNTIDVTISRGHS
+255 NGTNTINVTISRGHS
-270 SFVHDVEWIFGSH
+270 SFVHDVEWFFGSH

-301 WLDAIPS
+301 WLDAIIS

-354 QPDSMNTWDIF
+354 QPDSMRTWGIF

-396 VTISSDTNIVR
+396 VTISSDANIVQ
-407 TKRLP
+407 TKQLS
-412 TAGTVNYTAK
+412 TAGTVTYTAK
-422 IYDSRNRSFSLTGSI
+422 IYDSRNRSVSLTGSI
-437 EVQALVIPKLI
+437 DVRALVIPKLV

-504 QNGTTLIISD
+504 QNGTTLIISN
-514 YTFSMTESYDIKIV
+514 YKFSMTESYDIKIV

-591 NSNQSTFISVS
+591 NSNQSTFISAS
-602 VKDSKTPMFESG
+602 VKDNKTPMFESG

-625 TNDYASWFNNKA
+625 TNDYTSWSTGKSIGG
-637 LNTSYI
+637 SYI
-643 KLSQDGSDSSITVGN
+643 KLWQNGSDSSITVGN
-658 SSSFSEL
+658 NSSNSTL
-665 SPTKLQTGYIIADS
+665 TPTNLQTGYVMVNSSSIS
-679 CDSENGA
+679 GGA
-686 ILSTNADNEGWKC
+686 IVSNNKDNTNWTC
-699 VRLYRNG
+699 FRLYRNG
-706 YKVLYG
+706 SQALFGINNGNPTIERWEPNANGFDTKIEVLG
-712 ISAGHNPAIEK
+712 RNLQFISSKGPHAVINI
-723 YTPTGTTWESRLEL
+723 
-737 KHDCLQYYTVANPS
+737 D
-751 NPNNKVRL
+751 
-759 DVTVADADNHGG
+759 DNSGHGG
-771 IRIGQH
+771 VKIGPS
-777 TNYLKWLR
+777 YLKWLR
-785 NSEEIQVRNDADNAY
+785 NSEEIQVRNNADNAY

-823 NDDIINNIVMDNDI
+823 NDNVINNIVMDNDI

-856 EEQGIILDLDQ
+856 EEQGIILDPDQ

-896 IDIYAMISLLWRHNQ
+896 VDLYTMVSLLWRHNQ

-925 MLSYQINNI
+925 MISYQINNM

>member
-1 MGSKNITGRSYVKA
+1 MGSKNISGRSYVKA

-22 MSFSVWEESTS
+22 LSFSVYEESTS
-33 VENNTSRIKYEFY
+33 TENNTSRVKYEFY
-46 ASQRTG
+46 ACQRTG

-68 NINGRDV
+68 NINGSDV
-75 DSANIGLMSYGTG
+75 DSANIGLINYGTG
-88 SCGKTGYVNVPHNAD
+88 ECYKQGYVTVPHNSD

-108 SFSIRMDEVT
+108 SFSIRMDEVA
-118 GNYSGDT
+118 GNFSGDT
-125 WKYGSASVS
+125 WKYGATSVS

-148 SVTSGSGTKPGA
+148 SVTSGSGTKPGG
-160 GSINLSISRASSS
+160 GSIKLSISRASSA
-173 FTHTVIWEF
+173 FTHTVTW
-182 SGLTGTVGTGIGTS
+182 SYHDLTGTVGTGIGTS
-196 CSFSVPLSFIEKHP
+196 ATWDVPLSFIEKSP
-210 SSDNGIRFVCKT
+210 SADTWMTFVCKT
-222 YNNGTEIGSSSCAAT
+222 YSNGTEIGSSSCTAN
-237 IGHYLP
+237 IGHYQP

-255 NGTNTIDVTISRGHS
+255 NGTNTINVTISRGHS
-270 SFVHDVEWIFGSH
+270 SFVHNVEWIFGSH

-301 WLDAIPS
+301 WLDAISS

-354 QPDSMNTWDIF
+354 QPDSMNTWNIF

-377 NAATSYYA
+377 NAKTSYYA
-385 TIKQYTIEIDG
+385 TIKQYSIEIDG
-396 VTISSDTNIVR
+396 VTISSDTNIVQ

-412 TAGTVNYTAK
+412 TAGTVKYTAK
-422 IYDSRNRSFSLTGSI
+422 IYDSRNRYVSLTGSI
-437 EVQALVIPKLI
+437 EVQALVIPKLV

-494 ATDYTEYGTF
+494 ATNFTEYGTF

-514 YTFSMTESYDIKIV
+514 YTFSMIESYDIKIV

-558 IGLLTMSKMDGYI
+558 IGLLTMSKIDGSI
-571 ELGGKVYA
+571 ELGGKLYA
-579 YDDIIGKTSLKI
+579 YKDIIGETSIKI
-591 NSNQSTFISVS
+591 QPDKNSKI
-602 VKDSKTPMFESG
+602 PMFES
-614 SMGNFMQTLTL
+614 SSIGNFMQSLTL
-625 TNDYASWFNNKA
+625 ANDYTSWSTDKSIGG
-637 LNTSYI
+637 TYI
-643 KLSQDGSDSSITVGN
+643 KLWQNGTVSSITVGN
-658 SSSFSEL
+658 NSSNSKL
-665 SPTKLQTGYIIADS
+665 MPTNLQTGYVTTISSSRSD
-679 CDSENGA
+679 GA
-686 ILSTNADNEGWKC
+686 IISNNKDNKNWTC
-699 VRLYRNG
+699 FRLYRNG
-706 YKVLYG
+706 SQALFG
-712 ISAGHNPAIEK
+712 INEGNPTVEKWKPNANRFDTKIEL
-723 YTPTGTTWESRLEL
+723 LENN
-737 KHDCLQYYTVANPS
+737 LQYISS
-751 NPNNKVRL
+751 NGYSAI
-759 DVTVADADNHGG
+759 VTINDSSGNGG
-771 IRIGQH
+771 IKIGNS
-777 TNYLKWLR
+777 TVYLKWLR
-785 NSEEIQVRNDADNAY
+785 RSEQLQVRNNADNGYAQ
-800 SKITASAFVNGS
+800 IVASSFNNGS

-856 EEQGIILDLDQ
+856 EEQGIILDPDQ
-867 LRINEKAGLIL
+867 LRISEKAGLIL

-883 EAKQMLNPERTEG
+883 EAKQILNPERTEG
-896 IDIYAMISLLWRHNQ
+896 IDLYTMISLLWRHNQ

-925 MLSYQINNI
+925 MLSYQINNL

>member
-1 MGSKNITGRSYVKA
+1 MGSKNISGRSYVKA

-22 MSFSVWEESTS
+22 LSFSVYEESTS
-33 VENNTSRIKYEFY
+33 TENNTSRVKYEFY
-46 ASQRTG
+46 ACQRTG

-68 NINGRDV
+68 NINGSDV
-75 DSANIGLMSYGTG
+75 DSANIGFIHYGTG

-125 WKYGSASVS
+125 WKYGAASVS
-134 STLWLASIPRASSI
+134 STLWLATIPRASSI

-173 FTHTVIWEF
+173 FTHTVTWEF
-182 SGLTGTVGTGIGTS
+182 CGSTGTVGTGIGTS
-196 CSFSVPLSFIEKHP
+196 CSFSVPLDFIEKMP

-301 WLDAIPS
+301 WLDVIPS

-339 PDYTPTLGSVTVDKI
+339 PDYTPTLGSVTVDKL

-377 NAATSYYA
+377 NAKTSYYA
-385 TIKQYTIEIDG
+385 TIKQYSIEIDG
-396 VTISSDTNIVR
+396 MTISSDTNIVQ

-412 TAGTVNYTAK
+412 TSGTIKYTAK
-422 IYDSRNRSFSLTGSI
+422 IYDSRNRYVSLTGSI
-437 EVQALVIPKLI
+437 EVQALVIPKLV

-494 ATDYTEYGTF
+494 ATNFTEYGTF

-514 YTFSMTESYDIKIV
+514 YTFSMIESYDIKIV

-558 IGLLTMSKMDGYI
+558 IGLLTMSKIEGSI
-571 ELGGKVYA
+571 ELGGNLYA
-579 YDDIIGKTSLKI
+579 YEDIIGKKSIKI
-591 NSNQSTFISVS
+591 QPDKNSKI
-602 VKDSKTPMFESG
+602 PMFES
-614 SMGNFMQTLTL
+614 SSIGNFMQSLTL
-625 TNDYASWFNNKA
+625 ANDYTSWSTGKSIGG
-637 LNTSYI
+637 TYI
-643 KLSQDGSDSSITVGN
+643 KLWQNGTVSSITVGN
-658 SSSFSEL
+658 NSSNSKL
-665 SPTKLQTGYIIADS
+665 MPTNLQTGYVTTISSSRSD
-679 CDSENGA
+679 GA
-686 ILSTNADNEGWKC
+686 IISNNKDNKNWTC
-699 VRLYRNG
+699 FRLYRNG
-706 YKVLYG
+706 SQALFGINDGNPTIERWKPNENRFNTKIELLENNFQYISSNGYAAVIKVND
-712 ISAGHNPAIEK
+712 S
-723 YTPTGTTWESRLEL
+723 
-737 KHDCLQYYTVANPS
+737 
-751 NPNNKVRL
+751 
-759 DVTVADADNHGG
+759 DNHGG
-771 IRIGQH
+771 IKIGNS
-777 TNYLKWLR
+777 TAYLKWLR
-785 NSEEIQVRNDADNAY
+785 NIEQIQVRNNADNAY
-800 SKITASAFVNGS
+800 VSIAAGGFVNGS
-812 KKKFKENIEDV
+812 KKKFKENIEDI
-823 NDDIINNIVMDNDI
+823 DDTIINSIVMDNDI
-837 KKYNLISEREEIER
+837 KKYNLISEREEVER
-851 IEQEA
+851 IEKEA
-856 EEQGIILDLDQ
+856 EDKGIILDPDQ
-867 LRINEKAGLIL
+867 LRVSEKAGLML
-878 EDLTD
+878 EDLTV
-883 EAKQMLNPERTEG
+883 EANNILHPERTEG
-896 IDIYAMISLLWRHNQ
+896 IDMYAMISLLWRHNQ

-925 MLSYQINNI
+925 MLSYQINNL

>member
-1 MGSKNITGRSYVKA
+1 MGSKNISGRSYVKA

-33 VENNTSRIKYEFY
+33 VENNTSRIKYEFF

-68 NINGRDV
+68 NINGKDV
-75 DSANIGLMSYGTG
+75 DSANIGLISYGTG

-125 WKYGSASVS
+125 WKYGSASVN

-148 SVTSGSGTKPGA
+148 SVTSGSGTKPGG
-160 GSINLSISRASSS
+160 GSIKLSISRASSA
-173 FTHTVIWEF
+173 FTHTVTWSF
-182 SGLTGTVGTGIGTS
+182 HDLTGTVGTGIGTS
-196 CSFSVPLSFIEKHP
+196 ATWDVPLSFIEKSP
-210 SSDNGIRFVCKT
+210 SADSWMTFTCKT
-222 YNNGTEIGSSSCAAT
+222 YSNGTEIGSSSCTAN

-255 NGTNTIDVTISRGHS
+255 NGTNTINVTISRGHS
-270 SFVHDVEWIFGSH
+270 SFVHDVEWFFGSH

-301 WLDAIPS
+301 WLDAIIS

-396 VTISSDTNIVR
+396 VTISSDANIVQ
-407 TKRLP
+407 TKQLS
-412 TAGTVNYTAK
+412 TAGTVTYTAK
-422 IYDSRNRSFSLTGSI
+422 IYDSRNRSVSLTGSI
-437 EVQALVIPKLI
+437 DVRALVIPKLI

-504 QNGTTLIISD
+504 QNGTTLIISN
-514 YTFSMTESYDIKIV
+514 YKFSMTESYDIKIV

-591 NSNQSTFISVS
+591 NSNQSTFISAS
-602 VKDSKTPMFESG
+602 VKDNKTPMFESG

-625 TNDYASWFNNKA
+625 TNDYTSWSTGKSIGG
-637 LNTSYI
+637 SYI
-643 KLSQDGSDSSITVGN
+643 KLWQNGSDSSITVGN
-658 SSSFSEL
+658 NSSNSTL
-665 SPTKLQTGYIIADS
+665 TPTNLQTGYVMVNSSSIS
-679 CDSENGA
+679 GGA
-686 ILSTNADNEGWKC
+686 IVSNNKDNTNWTC
-699 VRLYRNG
+699 FRLYRNG
-706 YKVLYG
+706 SQALFG
-712 ISAGHNPAIEK
+712 INNGNPTIEK
-723 YTPTGTTWESRLEL
+723 W
-737 KHDCLQYYTVANPS
+737 
-751 NPNNKVRL
+751 NPNANGFDTKIEVLGRNL
-759 DVTVADADNHGG
+759 QFISSKGPHAVINIDDNSGHGG
-771 IRIGQH
+771 VKIGPS
-777 TNYLKWLR
+777 YLKWLR
-785 NSEEIQVRNDADNAY
+785 NSEEIQVRNNADNAY

-823 NDDIINNIVMDNDI
+823 NDNVINNIVMDNDI

-856 EEQGIILDLDQ
+856 EEQGIILDPDQ

-896 IDIYAMISLLWRHNQ
+896 VDLYTMVSLLWRHNQ

-925 MLSYQINNI
+925 MISYQINNM